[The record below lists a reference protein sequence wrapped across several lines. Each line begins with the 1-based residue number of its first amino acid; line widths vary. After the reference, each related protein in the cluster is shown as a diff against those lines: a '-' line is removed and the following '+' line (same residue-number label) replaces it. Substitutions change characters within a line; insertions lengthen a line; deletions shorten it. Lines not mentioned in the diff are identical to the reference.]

1 MFGDSS
7 RLFIRLIGFLC
18 LLLAQP
24 LHATI
29 LSSALLNE
37 AQQLAEFEPSQAKQA
52 AKNYLLQRELTERQ
66 ENGSPSAMSREETDR
81 SIRTPNSTI
90 EAHKIIAQAD
100 FAMGD
105 IRGAI
110 ENLNE
115 AERLATEY
123 QLPYMH
129 LDVQLMRN
137 QMLWLSSKDYA
148 TGEKNLDQIEQQIES
163 YNTTLLRTDSIRY
176 RLIMQRALLA
186 SHSGDMFNAERYY
199 TEAKTILSNIR
210 SELTLIDYHTAVGEF
225 YLNCKKYNLALSE
238 LLYAYWQSI
247 ESDNGGKLAKVNR
260 LLARL
265 FKERRVYDKAIEYLS
280 QAADF
285 YDTYPNSPIL
295 AHVLEKMGDVYFYQG
310 KYNLALV
317 HYFNVMDHPST
328 DKDIGRSINL
338 RLSLAATYLQLYNYP
353 LADQYLNRATELLE
367 YTDFPDLKAKA
378 ALLHS
383 GLAYHQN
390 DGKLVIE
397 NANKAL
403 DILEK
408 LPNADGFIKQQS
420 YRLLGLGYEQVGEYR
435 TSLQAFKKYIN
446 LVRLEQ
452 KQLNQ
457 ISEDAFRQQK
467 EFAEQSIHYV
477 SQTDKL
483 SLVEMEHRKFQKIS
497 FALFITVL
505 VMFLFIMRRGVIMQ
519 KQMAEIGKL
528 RNDLFTHSRSRLR
541 NLRMLNVKLSHSLK
555 KSSDTFEQWQMG
567 ELIHEPLNDR
577 LRFVMI
583 DLPFLR
589 SMYVQHGYKAG
600 LELER
605 AFGEFLAE
613 RVTKP
618 TRLYHFSDAN
628 LLYIEPNADRNTS
641 GEATFEKFQSW
652 VDEFAQRHNVNR
664 TIRMGISDYP
674 FLPRAYTA
682 INDEELL
689 DLLLLATHVAREVSL
704 KDKQSHWVFLKAI
717 DNAPAA
723 SFATD
728 DIRTACK
735 HAINQGLI
743 KVHSSYKNEDDI
755 KKILKNG

>member
-1 MFGDSS
+1 MFWDSS
-7 RLFIRLIGFLC
+7 RLFRLIGFLC

-37 AQQLAEFEPSQAKQA
+37 AQQLAEIEPSQAKQA

-81 SIRTPNSTI
+81 SIRTPSSTI

-100 FAMGD
+100 YAMGN
-105 IRGAI
+105 IRSAI
-110 ENLNE
+110 NNLDE
-115 AERLATEY
+115 AKRLAKEY
-123 QLPYMH
+123 QLPYMN

-137 QMLWLSSKDYA
+137 QMIWMYDKNYA
-148 TGEKNLDQIEQQIES
+148 AAEEKLDQIEKQIEEA
-163 YNTTLLRTDSIRY
+163 NPVLQRTDSVRY
-176 RLIMQRALLA
+176 RLVMQRALLA
-186 SHSGDMFNAERYY
+186 ANSGNSVNAERLYAK
-199 TEAKTILSNIR
+199 AKTMLEDNR
-210 SELTLIDYHTAVGEF
+210 SDLTLIDYHTAVGEF
-225 YLNCKKYNLALSE
+225 YLNNKKYNLALSE
-238 LLYAYWQSI
+238 LLYGYWQSI
-247 ESDNGGKLAKVNR
+247 ENDSGARLAKVNR

-265 FKERRVYDKAIEYLS
+265 FQERRVYDKAIEYLS

-285 YDTYPNSPIL
+285 YDSYPSSPIL
-295 AHVLEKMGDVYFYQG
+295 ADVLEQMGDIYFYQG
-310 KYNLALV
+310 KFNLALV
-317 HYFNVMDHPST
+317 HYFNVLDHDST
-328 DKDIGRSINL
+328 SKNINRIIKI
-338 RLSLAATYLQLYNYP
+338 RLSLAATYLQLYNYA
-353 LADQYLNRATELLE
+353 LAEQYLDRARDLLE
-367 YTDFPDLKAKA
+367 YADLPQLEAKA
-378 ALLHS
+378 ALLQS

-390 DGKLVIE
+390 DSKDVIV
-397 NANKAL
+397 NAKKAL
-403 DILEK
+403 DLIEK
-408 LPNADGFIKQQS
+408 APDETGFIKQQS
-420 YRLLGLGYEQVGEYR
+420 YRLLGLGYEQAGEYQL
-435 TSLQAFKKYIN
+435 SLQAYKKYTS

-477 SQTDKL
+477 GQAEKL
-483 SLVEMEHRKFQKIS
+483 IQVSMEHRKFQKIS
-497 FALFITVL
+497 FALFIIVL

-519 KQMAEIGKL
+519 RQATEIEKL
-528 RNDLFTHSRSRLR
+528 RDDLFTHSRSRLR
-541 NLRMLNVKLSHSLK
+541 NLRMLNVKLSRSLK

-613 RVTKP
+613 RIQKP

-628 LLYIEPNADRNTS
+628 LLYIEPNADRDAS
-641 GEATFEKFQSW
+641 AEETFNKFQTW
-652 VDEFAQRHNVNR
+652 VDEFAAKHDVNR
-664 TIRMGISDYP
+664 IIRMGISDYP

-689 DLLLLATHVAREVSL
+689 DLLLLATHIAREVSL
-704 KDKQSHWVFLKAI
+704 KDRHSHWVFLKAI

-723 SFATD
+723 SFATG
-728 DIRTACK
+728 DIRTACQ

-743 KVHSSYKNEDDI
+743 KIHSSYKNEDDI

>member
-1 MFGDSS
+1 MFWDSS
-7 RLFIRLIGFLC
+7 RLFRLIGFLC

-37 AQQLAEFEPSQAKQA
+37 AQQLAEIDPVQAKQA

-66 ENGSPSAMSREETDR
+66 DNGSPSSMSREETDR
-81 SIRTPNSTI
+81 SIRTPSSTI

-100 FAMGD
+100 YTMGN
-105 IRGAI
+105 IRSAI
-110 ENLNE
+110 NNLDE
-115 AERLATEY
+115 AERLANEY
-123 QLPYMH
+123 QLPYMN

-137 QMLWLSSKDYA
+137 QMIWMYDKNYA
-148 TGEKNLDQIEQQIES
+148 AAEEKLDQIEKQIEEA
-163 YNTTLLRTDSIRY
+163 NPVLQRTDSVRY
-176 RLIMQRALLA
+176 RLVMQRALLA
-186 SHSGDMFNAERYY
+186 ANSGDSVNADRLY
-199 TEAKTILSNIR
+199 TKAKTMLEDNR
-210 SELTLIDYHTAVGEF
+210 SDLTLIDYHTAVGEF
-225 YLNCKKYNLALSE
+225 YLNDKKYNLALSE
-238 LLYAYWQSI
+238 LLYGYWQSI
-247 ESDNGGKLAKVNR
+247 ESDSGARLAKVNR

-265 FKERRVYDKAIEYLS
+265 FQERRVYDKAIEYLS
-280 QAADF
+280 QAADY
-285 YDTYPNSPIL
+285 YDSYPSSPIL
-295 AHVLEKMGDVYFYQG
+295 ADVLEQMGDIYFYQG
-310 KYNLALV
+310 KFNLALV
-317 HYFNVMDHPST
+317 HYFNVLDHDST
-328 DKDIGRSINL
+328 SKNINRIIKI
-338 RLSLAATYLQLYNYP
+338 RLSLAATYLQLYNYA
-353 LADQYLNRATELLE
+353 LAEQYLDRSTDLLE
-367 YTDFPDLKAKA
+367 YADLPQLEAKA
-378 ALLHS
+378 ALLQS

-390 DGKLVIE
+390 DSKDVIE
-397 NANKAL
+397 NAKRAL
-403 DILEK
+403 DLIEK
-408 LPNADGFIKQQS
+408 APDDTGFIKQQS
-420 YRLLGLGYEQVGEYR
+420 YRLLGLGYEQAGEYQL
-435 TSLQAFKKYIN
+435 SLQAYKKYAS

-467 EFAEQSIHYV
+467 EFAEQSIHHV
-477 SQTDKL
+477 GQAEKL
-483 SLVEMEHRKFQKIS
+483 AQVEMEHRKFQKIS
-497 FALFITVL
+497 FVLFITVL
-505 VMFLFIMRRGVIMQ
+505 VMFLFIMRRGVINQ
-519 KQMAEIGKL
+519 RQTAEIEKL

-541 NLRMLNVKLSHSLK
+541 NLRMLNVKLSRSLK

-613 RVTKP
+613 RIQKP

-628 LLYIEPNADRNTS
+628 LLYIEPNADRDAS
-641 GEATFEKFQSW
+641 AEATFEKFQSW
-652 VDEFAQRHNVNR
+652 VDEFAAKHNVNR
-664 TIRMGISDYP
+664 IIRMGISDYP

-689 DLLLLATHVAREVSL
+689 DLLLLATHIAREVSL
-704 KDKQSHWVFLKAI
+704 KDKHSHWVFLKAI

-723 SFATD
+723 SFATG
-728 DIRTACK
+728 DIRTACQ

-743 KVHSSYKNEDDI
+743 KIHSSYKNEDDI

>member
-1 MFGDSS
+1 MFWDSS
-7 RLFIRLIGFLC
+7 RLLRLIGFLC

-37 AQQLAEFEPSQAKQA
+37 AQQLAEIEPSQAKQA
-52 AKNYLLQRELTERQ
+52 AKNYLLQRELIERQ

-81 SIRTPNSTI
+81 SIRTPSSTI

-100 FAMGD
+100 YAMGN
-105 IRGAI
+105 IRSAI
-110 ENLNE
+110 NNLDE
-115 AERLATEY
+115 AERLAKEY
-123 QLPYMH
+123 QLPYMN

-137 QMLWLSSKDYA
+137 QMIWMYDKNYA
-148 TGEKNLDQIEQQIES
+148 AAEQKLDQIEKQIEEA
-163 YNTTLLRTDSIRY
+163 NPVLQRTDSVRY
-176 RLIMQRALLA
+176 RLVMQRALLA
-186 SHSGDMFNAERYY
+186 ANSGDSVNAERLYAK
-199 TEAKTILSNIR
+199 AKTMLEDNR
-210 SELTLIDYHTAVGEF
+210 SDLTLIDYHTAVGEF
-225 YLNCKKYNLALSE
+225 YLNNKKYNLALSE
-238 LLYAYWQSI
+238 LLYGYWQSI
-247 ESDNGGKLAKVNR
+247 ESDSGARLAKVNR

-265 FKERRVYDKAIEYLS
+265 FQERRVYDKAIEYLS

-285 YDTYPNSPIL
+285 YDSYPSSPIL
-295 AHVLEKMGDVYFYQG
+295 ADVLEQMGDIYFYQG
-310 KYNLALV
+310 KFNLALV
-317 HYFNVMDHPST
+317 HYFNVLDHDST
-328 DKDIGRSINL
+328 SKNINRIIKI
-338 RLSLAATYLQLYNYP
+338 RLSLAATYLQLYNYA
-353 LADQYLNRATELLE
+353 LAEQYLDRSKDLLE
-367 YTDFPDLKAKA
+367 YADLPQLEAKA
-378 ALLHS
+378 ALLKS

-390 DGKLVIE
+390 DSKDVIV
-397 NANKAL
+397 NAKRAL
-403 DILEK
+403 DLIEK
-408 LPNADGFIKQQS
+408 APEDTGFIKQQS
-420 YRLLGLGYEQVGEYR
+420 YRLLGLGYEQAGEYQL
-435 TSLQAFKKYIN
+435 SLQAYKKYIS

-477 SQTDKL
+477 GQADKL
-483 SLVEMEHRKFQKIS
+483 AQVEMEHRKFQKIS

-505 VMFLFIMRRGVIMQ
+505 VMFLFIMRRGVINQ
-519 KQMAEIGKL
+519 RQTADIEKL

-541 NLRMLNVKLSHSLK
+541 NLRMLNVKLSRSLK

-613 RVTKP
+613 RIQKP

-628 LLYIEPNADRNTS
+628 LLYIEPNADRDAS
-641 GEATFEKFQSW
+641 AEATFDKFQGW
-652 VDEFAQRHNVNR
+652 VDEFAAQHNVNR
-664 TIRMGISDYP
+664 IIRMGISDYP

-689 DLLLLATHVAREVSL
+689 DLLLLATHIAREVSL
-704 KDKQSHWVFLKAI
+704 KDKHSHWVFLKAI

-723 SFATD
+723 SFATG
-728 DIRTACK
+728 DIRTACQ

-743 KVHSSYKNEDDI
+743 KIHSSYKNEDDI

>member
-1 MFGDSS
+1 MFWDSS
-7 RLFIRLIGFLC
+7 RLLRLIGFLC

-37 AQQLAEFEPSQAKQA
+37 AQQLAEIEPSQAKQA
-52 AKNYLLQRELTERQ
+52 AKNYLLQRELIERQ

-81 SIRTPNSTI
+81 SIRTPSSTI

-100 FAMGD
+100 YAMGN
-105 IRGAI
+105 IRSAI
-110 ENLNE
+110 NNLDE
-115 AERLATEY
+115 AERLAKEY
-123 QLPYMH
+123 QLPYMN

-137 QMLWLSSKDYA
+137 QMIWMYDKNYA
-148 TGEKNLDQIEQQIES
+148 AAEQKLDQIEKQIEEA
-163 YNTTLLRTDSIRY
+163 NPVLQRTDSVRY
-176 RLIMQRALLA
+176 RLVMQRALLA
-186 SHSGDMFNAERYY
+186 ANSGDSVNAERLY
-199 TEAKTILSNIR
+199 AKAKAMLEDNR
-210 SELTLIDYHTAVGEF
+210 SDLTLIDYHTAVGEF
-225 YLNCKKYNLALSE
+225 YLNNKKYNLALSE
-238 LLYAYWQSI
+238 LLYGYWQSI
-247 ESDNGGKLAKVNR
+247 ESDSGARLAKVNR

-265 FKERRVYDKAIEYLS
+265 FQERRVYDKAIEYLS

-285 YDTYPNSPIL
+285 YDSYPSSPIL
-295 AHVLEKMGDVYFYQG
+295 ADVLEQMGDIYFYQG
-310 KYNLALV
+310 KFNLALV
-317 HYFNVMDHPST
+317 HYFNVLDHDST
-328 DKDIGRSINL
+328 SKNINRIIKI
-338 RLSLAATYLQLYNYP
+338 RLSLAATYLQLYNYA
-353 LADQYLNRATELLE
+353 LAEQYLDRSKDLLE
-367 YTDFPDLKAKA
+367 YADLPQLEAKA
-378 ALLHS
+378 ALLKS

-390 DGKLVIE
+390 DSKDVIV
-397 NANKAL
+397 NAKRAL
-403 DILEK
+403 DLIEK
-408 LPNADGFIKQQS
+408 APEDTGFIKQQS
-420 YRLLGLGYEQVGEYR
+420 YRLLGLGYEQAGEYQL
-435 TSLQAFKKYIN
+435 SLQAYKKYIS

-477 SQTDKL
+477 GQADKL
-483 SLVEMEHRKFQKIS
+483 AQVEMEHRKFQKIS

-505 VMFLFIMRRGVIMQ
+505 VMFLFIMRRGVINQ
-519 KQMAEIGKL
+519 RQTAEIEKL

-541 NLRMLNVKLSHSLK
+541 NLRMLNVKLSRSLK

-613 RVTKP
+613 RIQKP

-628 LLYIEPNADRNTS
+628 LLYIEPNADRDAS
-641 GEATFEKFQSW
+641 AEATFDKFQGW
-652 VDEFAQRHNVNR
+652 VDEFAAQHNVNR
-664 TIRMGISDYP
+664 IIRMGISDYP

-689 DLLLLATHVAREVSL
+689 DLLLLATHIAREVSL
-704 KDKQSHWVFLKAI
+704 KDKHSHWVFLKAI

-723 SFATD
+723 SFATG
-728 DIRTACK
+728 DIRTACQ

-743 KVHSSYKNEDDI
+743 KIHSSYKNEDDI

>member
-1 MFGDSS
+1 MFWDSS
-7 RLFIRLIGFLC
+7 RLFRLIGFLC

-37 AQQLAEFEPSQAKQA
+37 AQQLAEIDPVQAKQA
-52 AKNYLLQRELTERQ
+52 AKNHLLQRELTERQ
-66 ENGSPSAMSREETDR
+66 DNGSPSSMSREETDR
-81 SIRTPNSTI
+81 SIRTPSSTI

-100 FAMGD
+100 YTMGN
-105 IRGAI
+105 IRSAI
-110 ENLNE
+110 NNLDE
-115 AERLATEY
+115 AERLANEY
-123 QLPYMH
+123 QLPYMN

-137 QMLWLSSKDYA
+137 QMIWMYDKNYA
-148 TGEKNLDQIEQQIES
+148 AAEEKLDQIEKQIEEA
-163 YNTTLLRTDSIRY
+163 NPVLQRTDSVRY
-176 RLIMQRALLA
+176 RLVMQRALLA
-186 SHSGDMFNAERYY
+186 ANSGDSVNADRLY
-199 TEAKTILSNIR
+199 TKAKTMLEDNR
-210 SELTLIDYHTAVGEF
+210 SDLTLIDYHTAVGEF
-225 YLNCKKYNLALSE
+225 YLNDKKYNLALSE
-238 LLYAYWQSI
+238 LLYGYWQSI
-247 ESDNGGKLAKVNR
+247 ESDSGARLAKVNR

-265 FKERRVYDKAIEYLS
+265 FQERRVYDKAIEYLS
-280 QAADF
+280 QAADY
-285 YDTYPNSPIL
+285 YDSYPSSPIL
-295 AHVLEKMGDVYFYQG
+295 ADVLEQMGDIYFYQG
-310 KYNLALV
+310 KFNLALV
-317 HYFNVMDHPST
+317 HYFNVLDHDST
-328 DKDIGRSINL
+328 SKNINRIIKI
-338 RLSLAATYLQLYNYP
+338 RLSLAATYLQLYNYA
-353 LADQYLNRATELLE
+353 LAEQYLDRSTDLLE
-367 YTDFPDLKAKA
+367 YADLPQLEAKA
-378 ALLHS
+378 ALLQS

-390 DGKLVIE
+390 DSKDVIE
-397 NANKAL
+397 NAKRAL
-403 DILEK
+403 DLIEK
-408 LPNADGFIKQQS
+408 APDDTGFIKQQS
-420 YRLLGLGYEQVGEYR
+420 YRLLGLGYEQAGEYQL
-435 TSLQAFKKYIN
+435 SLQAYKKYAS

-467 EFAEQSIHYV
+467 EFAEQSIHHV
-477 SQTDKL
+477 GQAEKL
-483 SLVEMEHRKFQKIS
+483 AQVEMEHRKFQKIS

-505 VMFLFIMRRGVIMQ
+505 VMFLFIMRRGVINQ
-519 KQMAEIGKL
+519 RQTAEIEKL

-541 NLRMLNVKLSHSLK
+541 NLRMLNVKLSRSLK

-613 RVTKP
+613 RIQKP

-628 LLYIEPNADRNTS
+628 LLYIEPNADRDAS
-641 GEATFEKFQSW
+641 AEATFEKFQSW
-652 VDEFAQRHNVNR
+652 VDEFAAKHNVNR
-664 TIRMGISDYP
+664 IIRMGISDYP

-689 DLLLLATHVAREVSL
+689 DLLLLATHIAREVSL
-704 KDKQSHWVFLKAI
+704 KDKHSHWVFLKAI

-723 SFATD
+723 SFATG
-728 DIRTACK
+728 DIRTACQ

-743 KVHSSYKNEDDI
+743 KIHSSYKNEDDI

>member
-1 MFGDSS
+1 MFWDSS
-7 RLFIRLIGFLC
+7 RLFRLIGFLC

-37 AQQLAEFEPSQAKQA
+37 AQQLAEIDPVQAKQA

-66 ENGSPSAMSREETDR
+66 DNGSPSSMSREETDR
-81 SIRTPNSTI
+81 SIRTPSSTI

-100 FAMGD
+100 YTMGN
-105 IRGAI
+105 IRSAI
-110 ENLNE
+110 NNLDE
-115 AERLATEY
+115 AERLANEY
-123 QLPYMH
+123 QLPYMN

-137 QMLWLSSKDYA
+137 QMIWMYDKNYA
-148 TGEKNLDQIEQQIES
+148 AAEEKLDQIEKQIEEA
-163 YNTTLLRTDSIRY
+163 NPVLQRTDSVRY
-176 RLIMQRALLA
+176 RLVMQRALLA
-186 SHSGDMFNAERYY
+186 ANSGDSVNADRLY
-199 TEAKTILSNIR
+199 TKAKTMLEDNR
-210 SELTLIDYHTAVGEF
+210 SDLTLIDYHTAVGEF
-225 YLNCKKYNLALSE
+225 YLNDKKYNLALSE
-238 LLYAYWQSI
+238 LLYGYWQSI
-247 ESDNGGKLAKVNR
+247 ESDSGARLAKVNR

-265 FKERRVYDKAIEYLS
+265 FQERRVYDKAIEYLS
-280 QAADF
+280 QAADY
-285 YDTYPNSPIL
+285 YDSYPSSPIL
-295 AHVLEKMGDVYFYQG
+295 ADVLEQMGDIYFYQG
-310 KYNLALV
+310 KFNLALV
-317 HYFNVMDHPST
+317 HYFNVLDHDST
-328 DKDIGRSINL
+328 SKNINRIIKI
-338 RLSLAATYLQLYNYP
+338 RLSLAATYLQLYNYA
-353 LADQYLNRATELLE
+353 LAEQYLDRSTDLLE
-367 YTDFPDLKAKA
+367 YADLPQLEAKA
-378 ALLHS
+378 ALLQS

-390 DGKLVIE
+390 DSKDVIE
-397 NANKAL
+397 NAKRAL
-403 DILEK
+403 DLIEK
-408 LPNADGFIKQQS
+408 APDDTGFIKQQS
-420 YRLLGLGYEQVGEYR
+420 YRLLGLGYEQAGEYQL
-435 TSLQAFKKYIN
+435 SLQAYKKYAS

-467 EFAEQSIHYV
+467 EFAEQSIHHV
-477 SQTDKL
+477 GQAEKL
-483 SLVEMEHRKFQKIS
+483 AQVEMEHRKFQKIS

-505 VMFLFIMRRGVIMQ
+505 VMFLFIMRRGVINQ
-519 KQMAEIGKL
+519 RQTAEIEKL
-528 RNDLFTHSRSRLR
+528 RDDLFTHSRSRLR
-541 NLRMLNVKLSHSLK
+541 NLRMLNVKLSRSLK

-613 RVTKP
+613 RIQKP

-628 LLYIEPNADRNTS
+628 LLYIEPNADRDAS
-641 GEATFEKFQSW
+641 AEATFEKFQSW
-652 VDEFAQRHNVNR
+652 VDEFAAKHNVNR
-664 TIRMGISDYP
+664 IIRMGISDYP

-689 DLLLLATHVAREVSL
+689 DLLLLATHIAREVSL
-704 KDKQSHWVFLKAI
+704 KDKHSHWVFLKAI

-728 DIRTACK
+728 DIRTACQ

-743 KVHSSYKNEDDI
+743 KIHSSYKNEDDI

>member
-1 MFGDSS
+1 MFWDSS
-7 RLFIRLIGFLC
+7 RLIKLIGFFC

-37 AQQLAEFEPSQAKQA
+37 AQQLAEIEPSQAKQA

-81 SIRTPNSTI
+81 SIRTPSSTI

-100 FAMGD
+100 YAMGN
-105 IRGAI
+105 IRSAI
-110 ENLNE
+110 NNLDE
-115 AERLATEY
+115 AKRLAKEY
-123 QLPYMH
+123 QLPYMS

-137 QMLWLSSKDYA
+137 QMIWMYDKNYA
-148 TGEKNLDQIEQQIES
+148 AAEEKLDQIEKQIEEA
-163 YNTTLLRTDSIRY
+163 NPVLQRTDSVRY
-176 RLIMQRALLA
+176 RLVMQRALLA
-186 SHSGDMFNAERYY
+186 ANSGNSVNAERLYAK
-199 TEAKTILSNIR
+199 AKTMLEDNR
-210 SELTLIDYHTAVGEF
+210 SDLTLIDYHTAVGEF
-225 YLNCKKYNLALSE
+225 YLNNKKYNLALSE
-238 LLYAYWQSI
+238 LLYGYWQSI
-247 ESDNGGKLAKVNR
+247 ENDSGARLAKVNR

-265 FKERRVYDKAIEYLS
+265 FQERRVYDKAIEYLS

-285 YDTYPNSPIL
+285 YDSYPSSPIL
-295 AHVLEKMGDVYFYQG
+295 ADVLEQMGDIYFYQG
-310 KYNLALV
+310 KFNLALV
-317 HYFNVMDHPST
+317 HYFNVLDHDST
-328 DKDIGRSINL
+328 SKNINRIIKI
-338 RLSLAATYLQLYNYP
+338 RLSLAATYLQLYNYA
-353 LADQYLNRATELLE
+353 LAEQYLDRARDLLE
-367 YTDFPDLKAKA
+367 YADLPQLEAKA
-378 ALLHS
+378 ALLQS

-390 DGKLVIE
+390 DSKDVIV
-397 NANKAL
+397 NAKKAL
-403 DILEK
+403 DLIEK
-408 LPNADGFIKQQS
+408 APDETGFIKQQS
-420 YRLLGLGYEQVGEYR
+420 YRLLGLGYEQAGEYQL
-435 TSLQAFKKYIN
+435 SLQAYKKYTS

-477 SQTDKL
+477 GQAEKL
-483 SLVEMEHRKFQKIS
+483 IQVSMEHRKFQKIS
-497 FALFITVL
+497 FALFIIVL

-519 KQMAEIGKL
+519 RQTTEIKKL
-528 RNDLFTHSRSRLR
+528 RDDLFTHSRSRLR
-541 NLRMLNVKLSHSLK
+541 NLRMLNAKLSRSLK

-613 RVTKP
+613 RIQKP

-628 LLYIEPNADRNTS
+628 LLYIEPNADRDAS
-641 GEATFEKFQSW
+641 AEETFNKFQTW
-652 VDEFAQRHNVNR
+652 VDEFATKHDVNR
-664 TIRMGISDYP
+664 IIRMGISDYP

-689 DLLLLATHVAREVSL
+689 DLLLLATHIAREVSL
-704 KDKQSHWVFLKAI
+704 KDRHSHWVFLKAI

-723 SFATD
+723 SFATG
-728 DIRTACK
+728 DIRTACQ

-743 KVHSSYKNEDDI
+743 KIHSSYKNEDDI

>member
-1 MFGDSS
+1 MFWDSS
-7 RLFIRLIGFLC
+7 RLLRLIGFLC

-37 AQQLAEFEPSQAKQA
+37 AQQLAEIEPSQAKHA
-52 AKNYLLQRELTERQ
+52 AKNYLLQRELIERQ

-81 SIRTPNSTI
+81 SIRTPSSTI

-100 FAMGD
+100 YAMGN
-105 IRGAI
+105 IRSAI
-110 ENLNE
+110 NNLDE
-115 AERLATEY
+115 AERLAKEY
-123 QLPYMH
+123 QLPYMN

-137 QMLWLSSKDYA
+137 QMIWMYDKNYA
-148 TGEKNLDQIEQQIES
+148 AAEQKLDQIEKQIEEA
-163 YNTTLLRTDSIRY
+163 NPVLQRTDSVRY
-176 RLIMQRALLA
+176 RLVMQRALLA
-186 SHSGDMFNAERYY
+186 ANSGDSVNAERLYAK
-199 TEAKTILSNIR
+199 AKTMLEDNR
-210 SELTLIDYHTAVGEF
+210 SDLTLIDYHTAVGEF
-225 YLNCKKYNLALSE
+225 YLNNKKYNLALSE
-238 LLYAYWQSI
+238 LLYGYWQSI
-247 ESDNGGKLAKVNR
+247 ESDSGARLAKVNR

-265 FKERRVYDKAIEYLS
+265 FQERRVYDKAIEYLS

-285 YDTYPNSPIL
+285 YDSYPSSPIL
-295 AHVLEKMGDVYFYQG
+295 ADVLEQMGDIYFYQG
-310 KYNLALV
+310 KFNLALV
-317 HYFNVMDHPST
+317 HYFNVLDHDST
-328 DKDIGRSINL
+328 SKNINRIIKI
-338 RLSLAATYLQLYNYP
+338 RLSLAATYLQLYNYA
-353 LADQYLNRATELLE
+353 LAEQYLDRSKDLLE
-367 YTDFPDLKAKA
+367 YADLPQLEAKA
-378 ALLHS
+378 ALLKS

-390 DGKLVIE
+390 DSKDVIV
-397 NANKAL
+397 NAKRAL
-403 DILEK
+403 DLIEK
-408 LPNADGFIKQQS
+408 APEDTGFIKQQS
-420 YRLLGLGYEQVGEYR
+420 YRLLGLGYEQAGEYQL
-435 TSLQAFKKYIN
+435 SLQAYKKYIS

-477 SQTDKL
+477 GQADKL
-483 SLVEMEHRKFQKIS
+483 AQVEMEHRKFQKIS

-505 VMFLFIMRRGVIMQ
+505 VMFLFIMRRGVINQ
-519 KQMAEIGKL
+519 RQTAEIEKL

-541 NLRMLNVKLSHSLK
+541 NLRMLNVKLSRSLK

-613 RVTKP
+613 RIQKP

-628 LLYIEPNADRNTS
+628 LLYIEPNADRDAS
-641 GEATFEKFQSW
+641 AEATFDKFQGW
-652 VDEFAQRHNVNR
+652 VDEFAAQHNVNR
-664 TIRMGISDYP
+664 IIRMGISDYP

-689 DLLLLATHVAREVSL
+689 DLLLLATHIAREVSL
-704 KDKQSHWVFLKAI
+704 KDKHSHWVFLKAI

-723 SFATD
+723 SFATG
-728 DIRTACK
+728 DIRTACQ

-743 KVHSSYKNEDDI
+743 KIHSSYKNEDDI

>member
-1 MFGDSS
+1 MFWDSS
-7 RLFIRLIGFLC
+7 RLFRLIGFLC

-37 AQQLAEFEPSQAKQA
+37 AQQLAEIEPSQAKQA

-81 SIRTPNSTI
+81 SIRTPSSTI

-100 FAMGD
+100 YAMGN
-105 IRGAI
+105 IRSAI
-110 ENLNE
+110 NNLDE
-115 AERLATEY
+115 AKRLAKEY
-123 QLPYMH
+123 QLPYMN

-137 QMLWLSSKDYA
+137 QMIWMYDKNYA
-148 TGEKNLDQIEQQIES
+148 AAEEKLDQIEKQIEEADPV
-163 YNTTLLRTDSIRY
+163 LQRTDSVRY
-176 RLIMQRALLA
+176 RLVMQRALLA
-186 SHSGDMFNAERYY
+186 ANSGNSVNAERLYAK
-199 TEAKTILSNIR
+199 AKTMLEDNR
-210 SELTLIDYHTAVGEF
+210 SDLTLIDYHTAVGEF
-225 YLNCKKYNLALSE
+225 YLNNKKYNLALSE
-238 LLYAYWQSI
+238 LLYGYWQSI
-247 ESDNGGKLAKVNR
+247 ENDSGARLAKVNR

-265 FKERRVYDKAIEYLS
+265 FQERRVYDKAIEYLS

-285 YDTYPNSPIL
+285 YDSYPSSPIL
-295 AHVLEKMGDVYFYQG
+295 ADVLEQMGDIYFYQG
-310 KYNLALV
+310 KFNLALV
-317 HYFNVMDHPST
+317 HYFNVLDHDST
-328 DKDIGRSINL
+328 SKNINRIIKI
-338 RLSLAATYLQLYNYP
+338 RLSLAATYLQLYNYA
-353 LADQYLNRATELLE
+353 LAEQYLARARDLLE
-367 YTDFPDLKAKA
+367 YADLPQLEAKA
-378 ALLHS
+378 ALLQS

-390 DGKLVIE
+390 DSKDVIV
-397 NANKAL
+397 NAKKAL
-403 DILEK
+403 DLIEK
-408 LPNADGFIKQQS
+408 APDETGFIKQQS
-420 YRLLGLGYEQVGEYR
+420 YRLLGLGYEQAGEYQL
-435 TSLQAFKKYIN
+435 SLQAYKKYTS

-477 SQTDKL
+477 GQAEKL
-483 SLVEMEHRKFQKIS
+483 IQVSMEHRKFQKIS
-497 FALFITVL
+497 FALFIIVL

-519 KQMAEIGKL
+519 RQTTEIKKL
-528 RNDLFTHSRSRLR
+528 RDDLFTHSRSRLR
-541 NLRMLNVKLSHSLK
+541 NLRMLNAKLSRSLK

-613 RVTKP
+613 RIQKP

-628 LLYIEPNADRNTS
+628 LLYIEPNADRDAS
-641 GEATFEKFQSW
+641 AEETFNKFQTW
-652 VDEFAQRHNVNR
+652 VDEFATKHDVNR
-664 TIRMGISDYP
+664 IIRMGISDYP

-689 DLLLLATHVAREVSL
+689 DLLLLATHIARKVSL
-704 KDKQSHWVFLKAI
+704 KDRHSHWVFLKAI

-723 SFATD
+723 SFATG
-728 DIRTACK
+728 DIRTACQ

-743 KVHSSYKNEDDI
+743 KIHSSYKNEDDI

>member
-1 MFGDSS
+1 MFWDSS
-7 RLFIRLIGFLC
+7 RLFRLIGFLC
-18 LLLAQP
+18 LWLAQP

-37 AQQLAEFEPSQAKQA
+37 AQQLAEIEPSQAKQA

-81 SIRTPNSTI
+81 SIRTPSSTI

-100 FAMGD
+100 YAMGN
-105 IRGAI
+105 IRSAI
-110 ENLNE
+110 NNLDE
-115 AERLATEY
+115 AERLAKEY
-123 QLPYMH
+123 QLPYMN

-137 QMLWLSSKDYA
+137 QMIWMYDKNYA
-148 TGEKNLDQIEQQIES
+148 AAEEKLDQIEKQIEEA
-163 YNTTLLRTDSIRY
+163 NPVLQRTDSVRY
-176 RLIMQRALLA
+176 RLVMQRALLA
-186 SHSGDMFNAERYY
+186 ANSGNSVNAERLYAK
-199 TEAKTILSNIR
+199 AKTMLEDNR
-210 SELTLIDYHTAVGEF
+210 SDLTLIDYHTAVGEF
-225 YLNCKKYNLALSE
+225 YLNNKKYNLALSE
-238 LLYAYWQSI
+238 LLYGYWQSI
-247 ESDNGGKLAKVNR
+247 ENDSGARLVKVNR

-265 FKERRVYDKAIEYLS
+265 FQERRVYDKAIEYLS

-285 YDTYPNSPIL
+285 YDSYPSSPIL
-295 AHVLEKMGDVYFYQG
+295 ADVLEQMGDIYFYQG
-310 KYNLALV
+310 KFNLALV
-317 HYFNVMDHPST
+317 HYFNVLDHDST
-328 DKDIGRSINL
+328 SKNINRIIKI
-338 RLSLAATYLQLYNYP
+338 RLSLAATYLQLYNYA
-353 LADQYLNRATELLE
+353 LAEQYLDRARDLLE
-367 YTDFPDLKAKA
+367 YADLPQLEAKA
-378 ALLHS
+378 ALLQS

-390 DGKLVIE
+390 DSKDVIV
-397 NANKAL
+397 NAKKAL
-403 DILEK
+403 DLIEK
-408 LPNADGFIKQQS
+408 APDETGFIKQQS
-420 YRLLGLGYEQVGEYR
+420 YRLLGLGYEQAGEYQL
-435 TSLQAFKKYIN
+435 SLQAYKKYTS

-477 SQTDKL
+477 GQAEKL
-483 SLVEMEHRKFQKIS
+483 IQVSMEHRKFQKIS
-497 FALFITVL
+497 FALFIIVL

-519 KQMAEIGKL
+519 RQATEIEKL
-528 RNDLFTHSRSRLR
+528 RDDLFTHSRSRLR
-541 NLRMLNVKLSHSLK
+541 NLRMLNVKLSRSLK

-613 RVTKP
+613 RIQKP

-628 LLYIEPNADRNTS
+628 LLYIEPNADRDAS
-641 GEATFEKFQSW
+641 AEETFNKFQTW
-652 VDEFAQRHNVNR
+652 VDEFAAKHDVNR
-664 TIRMGISDYP
+664 IIRMGISDYP

-689 DLLLLATHVAREVSL
+689 DLLLLATHIAREVSL
-704 KDKQSHWVFLKAI
+704 KDRHSHWVFLKAI

-723 SFATD
+723 SFATG
-728 DIRTACK
+728 DIRTACQ

-743 KVHSSYKNEDDI
+743 KIHSSYKNEDDI

>member
-1 MFGDSS
+1 MFWDSS
-7 RLFIRLIGFLC
+7 RLFRLIGFLC

-37 AQQLAEFEPSQAKQA
+37 AQQLAEIEPSQAKQA

-81 SIRTPNSTI
+81 SIRTPSSTI

-100 FAMGD
+100 YTMGN
-105 IRGAI
+105 IRSAI
-110 ENLNE
+110 NNLDE
-115 AERLATEY
+115 AERLAKEY
-123 QLPYMH
+123 QLPYMN

-137 QMLWLSSKDYA
+137 QMIWMYDKNYA
-148 TGEKNLDQIEQQIES
+148 AAEEKLDQIEKQIEDA
-163 YNTTLLRTDSIRY
+163 NPVLQRTDSVHY
-176 RLIMQRALLA
+176 RLVMQRALLA
-186 SHSGDMFNAERYY
+186 ANSGDSVNADRLYAQ
-199 TEAKTILSNIR
+199 AKTMLKDNR
-210 SELTLIDYHTAVGEF
+210 SDLILIDYHTAVGEF
-225 YLNCKKYNLALSE
+225 YLNDKKYNLALSE
-238 LLYAYWQSI
+238 LLYGYWQSI
-247 ESDNGGKLAKVNR
+247 ESDSGARLAKVNR

-265 FKERRVYDKAIEYLS
+265 FQERRVYDKAIEYLS

-285 YDTYPNSPIL
+285 YDSYPSSPIL
-295 AHVLEKMGDVYFYQG
+295 ADVLEQMGDIYFYQG
-310 KYNLALV
+310 KFNLALV
-317 HYFNVMDHPST
+317 HYFNVLDHDST
-328 DKDIGRSINL
+328 SKNINRIIKI
-338 RLSLAATYLQLYNYP
+338 RLSLAATYLQLYNYA
-353 LADQYLNRATELLE
+353 LAEQYLDRSMDLLA
-367 YTDFPDLKAKA
+367 YADLPQLEAKA
-378 ALLHS
+378 ALLQS

-390 DGKLVIE
+390 ESKNVIN
-397 NANKAL
+397 NAKKAL
-403 DILEK
+403 DLIEK
-408 LPNADGFIKQQS
+408 APDDTGFIKQQS
-420 YRLLGLGYEQVGEYR
+420 YRLLGLGYEQAGEYQL
-435 TSLQAFKKYIN
+435 SLQAYKKYTS

-477 SQTDKL
+477 GQADKL
-483 SLVEMEHRKFQKIS
+483 AQVEMEHRKFQKIS

-519 KQMAEIGKL
+519 RQTSQIDKL

-541 NLRMLNVKLSHSLK
+541 NLRMLNVKLSRSLK

-613 RVTKP
+613 RIQKP

-628 LLYIEPNADRNTS
+628 LLYIEPNADRDAS
-641 GEATFEKFQSW
+641 AEATFNKFQSW
-652 VDEFAQRHNVNR
+652 VDEFAAKHHVNR

-689 DLLLLATHVAREVSL
+689 DLLLLATHIAREVSL
-704 KDKQSHWVFLKAI
+704 KDKHSHWVFLKAI

-723 SFATD
+723 SFATGN
-728 DIRTACK
+728 IRAACQ

-743 KVHSSYKNEDDI
+743 KIHSSYKNEDDI

>member
-1 MFGDSS
+1 MFWDSS
-7 RLFIRLIGFLC
+7 RLFRLIGFLC

-37 AQQLAEFEPSQAKQA
+37 AQQLAEIEPSQAKQA

-81 SIRTPNSTI
+81 SIRTPSSTI

-100 FAMGD
+100 YAMGN
-105 IRGAI
+105 IRSAI
-110 ENLNE
+110 NNLDE
-115 AERLATEY
+115 AERLAKEY
-123 QLPYMH
+123 QLPYMN

-137 QMLWLSSKDYA
+137 QMIWMYDKNYA
-148 TGEKNLDQIEQQIES
+148 AAEEKLDQIEKQIEEA
-163 YNTTLLRTDSIRY
+163 NPVLQRTDSVRY
-176 RLIMQRALLA
+176 RLVMQRALLA
-186 SHSGDMFNAERYY
+186 ANSGNSVNAERLYAK
-199 TEAKTILSNIR
+199 AKTMLEDNR
-210 SELTLIDYHTAVGEF
+210 SDLTLIDYHTAVGEF
-225 YLNCKKYNLALSE
+225 YLNNKKYNLALSE
-238 LLYAYWQSI
+238 LLYGYWQSI
-247 ESDNGGKLAKVNR
+247 ENDSGARLAKVNR

-265 FKERRVYDKAIEYLS
+265 FQERRVYDKAIEYLS

-285 YDTYPNSPIL
+285 YDSYPSSPIL
-295 AHVLEKMGDVYFYQG
+295 ADVLEQMGDIYFYQG
-310 KYNLALV
+310 KFNLALV
-317 HYFNVMDHPST
+317 HYFNVLDHDST
-328 DKDIGRSINL
+328 SKNINRIIKI
-338 RLSLAATYLQLYNYP
+338 RLSLAATYLQLYNYA
-353 LADQYLNRATELLE
+353 LAEQYLDRARDLLE
-367 YTDFPDLKAKA
+367 YADLPQLEAKA
-378 ALLHS
+378 ALLQS

-390 DGKLVIE
+390 DSKYVIV
-397 NANKAL
+397 NAKKAL
-403 DILEK
+403 DLIEK
-408 LPNADGFIKQQS
+408 APDETGFIKQQS
-420 YRLLGLGYEQVGEYR
+420 YRLLGLGYEQAGEYQL
-435 TSLQAFKKYIN
+435 SLQAYKKYTS

-477 SQTDKL
+477 GQAEKL
-483 SLVEMEHRKFQKIS
+483 IQVSMEHRKFQKIS
-497 FALFITVL
+497 FALFIIVL

-519 KQMAEIGKL
+519 RQATEIEKL
-528 RNDLFTHSRSRLR
+528 RDDLFTHSRSRLR
-541 NLRMLNVKLSHSLK
+541 NLRMLNVKLSRSLK

-613 RVTKP
+613 RIQKP

-628 LLYIEPNADRNTS
+628 LLYIEPNADRDAS
-641 GEATFEKFQSW
+641 AEETFNKFQTW
-652 VDEFAQRHNVNR
+652 VDEFAAKHDVNR
-664 TIRMGISDYP
+664 IIRMGISDYP
-674 FLPRAYTA
+674 FLPGAYTA

-689 DLLLLATHVAREVSL
+689 DLLLLATHIAREVSL
-704 KDKQSHWVFLKAI
+704 KDRHSHWVFLKAI

-723 SFATD
+723 SFATG
-728 DIRTACK
+728 DIRTACQ

-743 KVHSSYKNEDDI
+743 KIHSSYKNEDDI

>member
-1 MFGDSS
+1 MFWDSS
-7 RLFIRLIGFLC
+7 RLFRLIGFLC
-18 LLLAQP
+18 LWLAQP

-37 AQQLAEFEPSQAKQA
+37 AQQLAEIEPSQAKQA
-52 AKNYLLQRELTERQ
+52 AKNYLLQRELTDRK

-81 SIRTPNSTI
+81 SIRTPSSTI
-90 EAHKIIAQAD
+90 EAHKIIAQAEY
-100 FAMGD
+100 AMGN
-105 IRGAI
+105 IKGAI
-110 ENLNE
+110 DNLNE

-123 QLPYMH
+123 QLPYLN

-137 QMLWLSSKDYA
+137 QMLWMNDKNYA
-148 TGEKNLDQIEQQIES
+148 VAEDKLDQVEQQIEQA
-163 YNTTLLRTDSIRY
+163 NPVLQRTDSVRY
-176 RLIMQRALLA
+176 RLVMQRALLA
-186 SHSGDMFNAERYY
+186 SHSGNFVEADRWYA
-199 TEAKTILSNIR
+199 EAKSMLADNR
-210 SELTLIDYHTAVGEF
+210 SDITLIDYHTAVGEF
-225 YLNCKKYNLALSE
+225 YLNYKKYNLALSE
-238 LLYAYWQSI
+238 LLFGYWQSI
-247 ESDNGGKLAKVNR
+247 ESDNGARLAKVNR

-265 FKERRVYDKAIEYLS
+265 FRERRVYDKAIEYLS

-285 YDTYPNSPIL
+285 YDSYPNSPIL
-295 AHVLEKMGDVYFYQG
+295 ADVLEQMGDVYFYQG
-310 KYNLALV
+310 KFNLALV
-317 HYFNVMDHPST
+317 HYFNVLDHDST
-328 DKDIGRSINL
+328 AKNIERIIKI
-338 RLSLAATYLQLYNYP
+338 RLSLAATYLQLYNYA
-353 LADQYLNRATELLE
+353 LAEQYLDRSLDLLE
-367 YTDFPDLKAKA
+367 YVKIPYLEAKA
-378 ALLHS
+378 SLLKS

-390 DGKLVIE
+390 DSKSVIN
-397 NANKAL
+397 NAQKAL
-403 DILEK
+403 DLIEK
-408 LPNADGFIKQQS
+408 APDDTGFIKQQS
-420 YRLLGLGYEQVGEYR
+420 YRLLGLGYEQAGEYQL
-435 TSLQAFKKYIN
+435 SLQAYKKYTG

-477 SQTDKL
+477 GQADRL
-483 SLVEMEHRKFQKIS
+483 AQVEMEHRKFQKIS

-519 KQMAEIGKL
+519 RQSNEIEKL

-541 NLRMLNVKLSHSLK
+541 NLRMLNVKLSRSLQ
-555 KSSDTFEQWQMG
+555 KSSETFEQWQMG

-613 RVTKP
+613 RINKP

-628 LLYIEPNADRNTS
+628 LLYIEPNADRDAS
-641 GEATFEKFQSW
+641 AEATFEKFQSW
-652 VDEFAQRHNVNR
+652 VDEFAEQHNVNR
-664 TIRMGISDYP
+664 IIRMGISDYP

-689 DLLLLATHVAREVSL
+689 DLLLLATHIAREVSL
-704 KDKQSHWVFLKAI
+704 KDKASHWVFLKAI

-723 SFATD
+723 SFATG
-728 DIRTACK
+728 DIRTACQ

-743 KVHSSYKNEDDI
+743 KIHSSYQNEDNL
-755 KKILKNG
+755 KKILKSG

>member
-1 MFGDSS
+1 MFWDSS
-7 RLFIRLIGFLC
+7 RLFRLIGFLC

-37 AQQLAEFEPSQAKQA
+37 AQQLAEIDPVQAKQA

-66 ENGSPSAMSREETDR
+66 DNGSPSSMSREETDR
-81 SIRTPNSTI
+81 SIRTPSSTI

-100 FAMGD
+100 YTMGN
-105 IRGAI
+105 IRSAI
-110 ENLNE
+110 NNLDE
-115 AERLATEY
+115 AERLANEY
-123 QLPYMH
+123 QLPYMN

-137 QMLWLSSKDYA
+137 QMIWMYDKNYA
-148 TGEKNLDQIEQQIES
+148 AAEEKLDQIEKQIEEA
-163 YNTTLLRTDSIRY
+163 NPVLQRTDSVRY
-176 RLIMQRALLA
+176 RLVMQRALLA
-186 SHSGDMFNAERYY
+186 ANSGDSVNADRLY
-199 TEAKTILSNIR
+199 TKAKTMLEDNR
-210 SELTLIDYHTAVGEF
+210 SDLTLIDYHTAVGEF
-225 YLNCKKYNLALSE
+225 YLNDKKYNLALSE
-238 LLYAYWQSI
+238 LLYGYWQSI
-247 ESDNGGKLAKVNR
+247 ESDSGARLAKVNR

-265 FKERRVYDKAIEYLS
+265 FQERRVYDKAIEYLS
-280 QAADF
+280 QAADY
-285 YDTYPNSPIL
+285 YDSYPSSPIL
-295 AHVLEKMGDVYFYQG
+295 ADVLEQMGDIYFYQG
-310 KYNLALV
+310 KFNLALV
-317 HYFNVMDHPST
+317 HYFNVLDHDST
-328 DKDIGRSINL
+328 SKNINRIIKI
-338 RLSLAATYLQLYNYP
+338 RLSLAATYLQLYNYA
-353 LADQYLNRATELLE
+353 LAEQYLDRSTDLLE
-367 YTDFPDLKAKA
+367 YADLPQLEAKA
-378 ALLHS
+378 ALLQS

-390 DGKLVIE
+390 DSKDVIE
-397 NANKAL
+397 NAKRAL
-403 DILEK
+403 DLIEK
-408 LPNADGFIKQQS
+408 APDDTGFIKQQS
-420 YRLLGLGYEQVGEYR
+420 YRLLGLGYEQAGEYQL
-435 TSLQAFKKYIN
+435 SLQAYKKYAS

-467 EFAEQSIHYV
+467 EFAEQSIHHV
-477 SQTDKL
+477 GQAEKL
-483 SLVEMEHRKFQKIS
+483 AQVEMEHRKFQKIS

-505 VMFLFIMRRGVIMQ
+505 VMFLFIMRRGVINQ
-519 KQMAEIGKL
+519 RQTAEIEKL

-541 NLRMLNVKLSHSLK
+541 NLRMLNVKLSRSLK

-613 RVTKP
+613 RIQKP

-628 LLYIEPNADRNTS
+628 LLYIEPNADRDAS
-641 GEATFEKFQSW
+641 AEATFEKFQNW
-652 VDEFAQRHNVNR
+652 VDEFAAKHNVNR
-664 TIRMGISDYP
+664 IIRMGISDYP

-689 DLLLLATHVAREVSL
+689 DLLLLATHIAREVSL
-704 KDKQSHWVFLKAI
+704 KDKHSHWVFLKAI

-723 SFATD
+723 SFATG
-728 DIRTACK
+728 DIRTACQ

-743 KVHSSYKNEDDI
+743 KIHSSYKNEDDI

>member
-1 MFGDSS
+1 MFWDSS
-7 RLFIRLIGFLC
+7 RLLRLIGFLC

-37 AQQLAEFEPSQAKQA
+37 AQQLAEIEPSQAKQA

-81 SIRTPNSTI
+81 SIRTPSSTI

-100 FAMGD
+100 YTMGN
-105 IRGAI
+105 IRSAI
-110 ENLNE
+110 NNLDE
-115 AERLATEY
+115 AERLAKEY
-123 QLPYMH
+123 QLPYMN

-137 QMLWLSSKDYA
+137 QMIWMYDKNYA
-148 TGEKNLDQIEQQIES
+148 AAEEKLDQIEKQIEDA
-163 YNTTLLRTDSIRY
+163 NPVLQRTDSVHY
-176 RLIMQRALLA
+176 RLVMQRALLA
-186 SHSGDMFNAERYY
+186 ANSGDSVNADRLYAQ
-199 TEAKTILSNIR
+199 AKTMLKDNR
-210 SELTLIDYHTAVGEF
+210 SDLILIDYHTAVGEF
-225 YLNCKKYNLALSE
+225 YLNDKKYNLALSE
-238 LLYAYWQSI
+238 LLYGYWQSI
-247 ESDNGGKLAKVNR
+247 ESDSGARLAKVNR

-265 FKERRVYDKAIEYLS
+265 FQERRVYDKAIEYLS

-285 YDTYPNSPIL
+285 YDSYPSSPIL
-295 AHVLEKMGDVYFYQG
+295 ADVLEQMGDIYFYQG
-310 KYNLALV
+310 KFNLALV
-317 HYFNVMDHPST
+317 HYFNVLDHDST
-328 DKDIGRSINL
+328 SKNINRIIKI
-338 RLSLAATYLQLYNYP
+338 RLSLAATYLQLYNYA
-353 LADQYLNRATELLE
+353 LAEQYLDRSMDLLA
-367 YTDFPDLKAKA
+367 YADLPQLEAKA
-378 ALLHS
+378 ALLQS

-390 DGKLVIE
+390 ESKNVIN
-397 NANKAL
+397 NAKKAL
-403 DILEK
+403 DLIEK
-408 LPNADGFIKQQS
+408 APDDTGFIKQQS
-420 YRLLGLGYEQVGEYR
+420 YRLLGLGYEQAGEYQL
-435 TSLQAFKKYIN
+435 SLQAYKKYTS

-477 SQTDKL
+477 GQADKL
-483 SLVEMEHRKFQKIS
+483 AQVEMEHRKFQKIS

-519 KQMAEIGKL
+519 RQTSQIDKL

-541 NLRMLNVKLSHSLK
+541 NLRMLNVKLSRSLK

-613 RVTKP
+613 RIQKP

-628 LLYIEPNADRNTS
+628 LLYIEPNADRDAS
-641 GEATFEKFQSW
+641 AEATFNKFQSW
-652 VDEFAQRHNVNR
+652 VDEFAAKHHVNR

-689 DLLLLATHVAREVSL
+689 DLLLLATHIAREVSL
-704 KDKQSHWVFLKAI
+704 KDKHSHWVFLKAI

-723 SFATD
+723 SFATGN
-728 DIRTACK
+728 IRTACQ

-743 KVHSSYKNEDDI
+743 KIHSSYKNEDDI

>member
-1 MFGDSS
+1 MFWDSS
-7 RLFIRLIGFLC
+7 RLLRLIGFLC

-37 AQQLAEFEPSQAKQA
+37 AQQLAEIEPSQAKQA
-52 AKNYLLQRELTERQ
+52 AKNYLLQRELIERQ

-81 SIRTPNSTI
+81 SIRTPSSTI

-100 FAMGD
+100 YAMGN
-105 IRGAI
+105 IRSAI
-110 ENLNE
+110 NNLDE
-115 AERLATEY
+115 AERLAKEY
-123 QLPYMH
+123 QLPYMN

-137 QMLWLSSKDYA
+137 QMIWMYDKNYA
-148 TGEKNLDQIEQQIES
+148 AAEQKLDQIEKQIEEA
-163 YNTTLLRTDSIRY
+163 NPVLQRTDSVRY
-176 RLIMQRALLA
+176 RLVMQRALLA
-186 SHSGDMFNAERYY
+186 ANSGDSVNAERLYAK
-199 TEAKTILSNIR
+199 AKTMLEDNR
-210 SELTLIDYHTAVGEF
+210 SDLTLVDYHTAVGEF
-225 YLNCKKYNLALSE
+225 YLNNKKYNLALSE
-238 LLYAYWQSI
+238 LLYGYWQSI
-247 ESDNGGKLAKVNR
+247 ESDSGARLAKVNR

-265 FKERRVYDKAIEYLS
+265 FQERRVYDKAIEYLS

-285 YDTYPNSPIL
+285 YDSYPSSPIL
-295 AHVLEKMGDVYFYQG
+295 ADVLEQMGDIYFYQG
-310 KYNLALV
+310 KFNLALV
-317 HYFNVMDHPST
+317 HYFNVLDHDST
-328 DKDIGRSINL
+328 SKNINRIIKI
-338 RLSLAATYLQLYNYP
+338 RLSLAATYLQLYNYA
-353 LADQYLNRATELLE
+353 LAEQYLDRSKDLLE
-367 YTDFPDLKAKA
+367 YADLPQLEAKA
-378 ALLHS
+378 ALLKS

-390 DGKLVIE
+390 DSKDVIV
-397 NANKAL
+397 NAKRAL
-403 DILEK
+403 DLIEK
-408 LPNADGFIKQQS
+408 APEDTGFIKQQS
-420 YRLLGLGYEQVGEYR
+420 YRLLGLGYEQAGEYQL
-435 TSLQAFKKYIN
+435 SLQAYKKYIS

-477 SQTDKL
+477 GQADKL
-483 SLVEMEHRKFQKIS
+483 AQVEMEHRKFQKIS

-505 VMFLFIMRRGVIMQ
+505 VMFLFIMRRGVINQ
-519 KQMAEIGKL
+519 RQTAEIEKL

-541 NLRMLNVKLSHSLK
+541 NLRMLNVKLSRSLK

-613 RVTKP
+613 RIQKP

-628 LLYIEPNADRNTS
+628 LLYIEPNADRDAS
-641 GEATFEKFQSW
+641 AEATFDKFQGW
-652 VDEFAQRHNVNR
+652 VDEFAAQHNVNR
-664 TIRMGISDYP
+664 IIRMGISDYP

-689 DLLLLATHVAREVSL
+689 DLLLLATHIAREVSL
-704 KDKQSHWVFLKAI
+704 KDKHSHWVFLKAI

-723 SFATD
+723 SFATG
-728 DIRTACK
+728 DIRTACQ

-743 KVHSSYKNEDDI
+743 KIHSSYKNEDDI

>member
-1 MFGDSS
+1 MFWDSS
-7 RLFIRLIGFLC
+7 RLFRLIGFLC
-18 LLLAQP
+18 LWLAQP

-37 AQQLAEFEPSQAKQA
+37 AQQLAEIEPSQAKQA

-81 SIRTPNSTI
+81 SIRTPSSTI

-100 FAMGD
+100 YAMGN
-105 IRGAI
+105 IRSAI
-110 ENLNE
+110 NNLDE
-115 AERLATEY
+115 AERLAKEY
-123 QLPYMH
+123 QLPYMN

-137 QMLWLSSKDYA
+137 QMIWMYDKNYA
-148 TGEKNLDQIEQQIES
+148 AAEEKLDQIEKQIEEA
-163 YNTTLLRTDSIRY
+163 NPVLQRTDSVRY
-176 RLIMQRALLA
+176 RLVMQRALLA
-186 SHSGDMFNAERYY
+186 ANSGNSVNAERLYAK
-199 TEAKTILSNIR
+199 AKTMLEDNR
-210 SELTLIDYHTAVGEF
+210 SDLTLIDYHTAVGEF
-225 YLNCKKYNLALSE
+225 YLNNKKYNLALSE
-238 LLYAYWQSI
+238 LLYGYWQSI
-247 ESDNGGKLAKVNR
+247 ENDSGARLAKVNR

-265 FKERRVYDKAIEYLS
+265 FQERRVYDKAIEYLS

-285 YDTYPNSPIL
+285 YDSYPSSPIL
-295 AHVLEKMGDVYFYQG
+295 ADVLEQMGDIYFYQG
-310 KYNLALV
+310 KFNLALV
-317 HYFNVMDHPST
+317 HYFNVLDHDST
-328 DKDIGRSINL
+328 SKNINRIIKI
-338 RLSLAATYLQLYNYP
+338 RLSLAATYLQLYNYA
-353 LADQYLNRATELLE
+353 LAEQYLDRARDLLE
-367 YTDFPDLKAKA
+367 YADLPQLEAKA
-378 ALLHS
+378 ALLQS

-390 DGKLVIE
+390 DSKDVIV
-397 NANKAL
+397 NAKKAL
-403 DILEK
+403 DLIEK
-408 LPNADGFIKQQS
+408 APDETGFIKQQS
-420 YRLLGLGYEQVGEYR
+420 YRLLGLGYEQAGEYQL
-435 TSLQAFKKYIN
+435 SLQAYKKYAS

-477 SQTDKL
+477 GQAEKL
-483 SLVEMEHRKFQKIS
+483 IQVSMEHRKFQKIS
-497 FALFITVL
+497 FALFIIVL

-519 KQMAEIGKL
+519 RQATEIEKL
-528 RNDLFTHSRSRLR
+528 RDDLFTHSRSRLR
-541 NLRMLNVKLSHSLK
+541 NLRMLNVKLSRSLK

-613 RVTKP
+613 RIQKP

-628 LLYIEPNADRNTS
+628 LLYIEPNADRDAS
-641 GEATFEKFQSW
+641 AEETFNKFQTW
-652 VDEFAQRHNVNR
+652 VNEFAAKHDVNR
-664 TIRMGISDYP
+664 IIRMGISDYP

-689 DLLLLATHVAREVSL
+689 DLLLLATHIAREVSL
-704 KDKQSHWVFLKAI
+704 KDRHSHWVFLKAI

-723 SFATD
+723 SFATG
-728 DIRTACK
+728 DIRTACQ

-743 KVHSSYKNEDDI
+743 KIHSSYKNEDDI

>member
-1 MFGDSS
+1 MFWDSS
-7 RLFIRLIGFLC
+7 RLFRLIGFLC

-37 AQQLAEFEPSQAKQA
+37 AQQLAEIEPSQAKQA

-81 SIRTPNSTI
+81 SIRTPSSTI

-100 FAMGD
+100 YAMGN
-105 IRGAI
+105 IRSAI
-110 ENLNE
+110 NNLDE
-115 AERLATEY
+115 AKRLAKEY
-123 QLPYMH
+123 QLPYMN

-137 QMLWLSSKDYA
+137 QMIWMYDKNYA
-148 TGEKNLDQIEQQIES
+148 AAEEKLDQIEKQIEEA
-163 YNTTLLRTDSIRY
+163 NPVLQRTDSVRY
-176 RLIMQRALLA
+176 RLVMQRALLSA
-186 SHSGDMFNAERYY
+186 NSGNSVNAERLYAK
-199 TEAKTILSNIR
+199 AKTMLEDNR
-210 SELTLIDYHTAVGEF
+210 SDLTLIDYHTAVGEF
-225 YLNCKKYNLALSE
+225 YLNNKKYNLALSE
-238 LLYAYWQSI
+238 LLYGYWQSI
-247 ESDNGGKLAKVNR
+247 ENDSGARLAKVNR

-265 FKERRVYDKAIEYLS
+265 FQERRVYDKAIEYLS

-285 YDTYPNSPIL
+285 YDSYPSSPIL
-295 AHVLEKMGDVYFYQG
+295 ADVLEQMGDIYFYQG
-310 KYNLALV
+310 KFNLALV
-317 HYFNVMDHPST
+317 HYFNVLDHDST
-328 DKDIGRSINL
+328 SKNINRIIKI
-338 RLSLAATYLQLYNYP
+338 RLSLAATYLQLYNYA
-353 LADQYLNRATELLE
+353 LAEQYLDRARDLLE
-367 YTDFPDLKAKA
+367 YADLPQLEAKA
-378 ALLHS
+378 ALLQS

-390 DGKLVIE
+390 DSKDVIV
-397 NANKAL
+397 NAKKAL
-403 DILEK
+403 DLIEK
-408 LPNADGFIKQQS
+408 APDETGFIKQQS
-420 YRLLGLGYEQVGEYR
+420 YRLLGLGYEQAGEYQL
-435 TSLQAFKKYIN
+435 SLQAYKKYTS

-477 SQTDKL
+477 GQTEKL
-483 SLVEMEHRKFQKIS
+483 IQVSMEHRKFQKIS
-497 FALFITVL
+497 FALFIIVL

-519 KQMAEIGKL
+519 RQTTEIKKL
-528 RNDLFTHSRSRLR
+528 RDDLFTHSRSRLR
-541 NLRMLNVKLSHSLK
+541 NLRMLNAKLSRSLK

-613 RVTKP
+613 RIQKP

-628 LLYIEPNADRNTS
+628 LLYIEPNADRDAS
-641 GEATFEKFQSW
+641 AEETFNKFQTW
-652 VDEFAQRHNVNR
+652 VDEFATKHDVNR
-664 TIRMGISDYP
+664 IIRMGISDYP

-689 DLLLLATHVAREVSL
+689 DLLLLATHIAREVSL
-704 KDKQSHWVFLKAI
+704 KDRHSHWVFLKAI

-723 SFATD
+723 SFATG
-728 DIRTACK
+728 DIRTACQ

-743 KVHSSYKNEDDI
+743 KIHSSYKNEDDI

>member
-1 MFGDSS
+1 MFWDSS
-7 RLFIRLIGFLC
+7 RLLRLIGFLC

-37 AQQLAEFEPSQAKQA
+37 AQQLAEIEPSQAKQA
-52 AKNYLLQRELTERQ
+52 AKNYLLQRELIERQ

-81 SIRTPNSTI
+81 SIRTPSSTI

-100 FAMGD
+100 YAMGN
-105 IRGAI
+105 IRSAI
-110 ENLNE
+110 NNLDE
-115 AERLATEY
+115 AERLAKEY
-123 QLPYMH
+123 QLPYMN

-137 QMLWLSSKDYA
+137 QMIWMYDKNYA
-148 TGEKNLDQIEQQIES
+148 AAEQKLDQIEKQIEEA
-163 YNTTLLRTDSIRY
+163 NPVLQRTDSVRY
-176 RLIMQRALLA
+176 RLVMQRALLA
-186 SHSGDMFNAERYY
+186 ANSGDSVNAERLYAK
-199 TEAKTILSNIR
+199 AKTMLEDNR
-210 SELTLIDYHTAVGEF
+210 SDLTLIDYHTAVGEF
-225 YLNCKKYNLALSE
+225 YLNNKKYNLALSE
-238 LLYAYWQSI
+238 LLYGYWQSI
-247 ESDNGGKLAKVNR
+247 ESDSGARLAKVNR

-265 FKERRVYDKAIEYLS
+265 FQERRVYDKAIEYLS

-285 YDTYPNSPIL
+285 YDSYPSSPIL
-295 AHVLEKMGDVYFYQG
+295 ADVLEQMGDIYFYQG
-310 KYNLALV
+310 KFNLALV
-317 HYFNVMDHPST
+317 HYFNVLDHDST
-328 DKDIGRSINL
+328 SKNINRIIKI
-338 RLSLAATYLQLYNYP
+338 RLSLAATYLQLYNYA
-353 LADQYLNRATELLE
+353 LAEQYLDRSKDLLE
-367 YTDFPDLKAKA
+367 YADLPQLEAKA
-378 ALLHS
+378 ALLKS

-390 DGKLVIE
+390 DSKDVIV
-397 NANKAL
+397 NAKRAL
-403 DILEK
+403 DLIEK
-408 LPNADGFIKQQS
+408 APEDTGFIKQQS
-420 YRLLGLGYEQVGEYR
+420 YRLLGLGYEQAGEYQL
-435 TSLQAFKKYIN
+435 SLQAYKKYIS

-477 SQTDKL
+477 GQADKL
-483 SLVEMEHRKFQKIS
+483 AQVEMEHRKFQKIS

-505 VMFLFIMRRGVIMQ
+505 VMFLFIMRRGVINQ
-519 KQMAEIGKL
+519 RQTAEIEKL

-541 NLRMLNVKLSHSLK
+541 NLRMLNVKLSRSLK

-613 RVTKP
+613 RIQKP

-628 LLYIEPNADRNTS
+628 LLYIEPNADRDAS
-641 GEATFEKFQSW
+641 AEATFDKFQGW
-652 VDEFAQRHNVNR
+652 VDEFAAQHNVNR
-664 TIRMGISDYP
+664 IIRMGISDYP

-689 DLLLLATHVAREVSL
+689 DILLLATHIAREVSL
-704 KDKQSHWVFLKAI
+704 KDKHSHWVFLKAI

-723 SFATD
+723 SFATG
-728 DIRTACK
+728 DIRTACQ

-743 KVHSSYKNEDDI
+743 KIHSSYKNEDDI

>member
-1 MFGDSS
+1 MFWDSS
-7 RLFIRLIGFLC
+7 RLLRLIGFLC

-37 AQQLAEFEPSQAKQA
+37 AQQLAEIEPSQAKQA
-52 AKNYLLQRELTERQ
+52 AKNYLLQRELIERQ

-81 SIRTPNSTI
+81 SIRTPGSTI

-100 FAMGD
+100 YAMGN
-105 IRGAI
+105 IRSAI
-110 ENLNE
+110 NNLDE
-115 AERLATEY
+115 AERLAKEY
-123 QLPYMH
+123 QLPYMN

-137 QMLWLSSKDYA
+137 QMIWMYDKNYA
-148 TGEKNLDQIEQQIES
+148 AAEQKLDQIEKQIEEA
-163 YNTTLLRTDSIRY
+163 NPVLQRTDSVRY
-176 RLIMQRALLA
+176 RLVMQRALLA
-186 SHSGDMFNAERYY
+186 ANSGDSVNAERLYAK
-199 TEAKTILSNIR
+199 AKTMLEDNR
-210 SELTLIDYHTAVGEF
+210 SDLTLIDYHTAVGEF
-225 YLNCKKYNLALSE
+225 YLNNKKYNLALSE
-238 LLYAYWQSI
+238 LLYGYWQSI
-247 ESDNGGKLAKVNR
+247 ESDSGARLAKVNR

-265 FKERRVYDKAIEYLS
+265 FQERRVYDKAIEYLS

-285 YDTYPNSPIL
+285 YDSYPSSPIL
-295 AHVLEKMGDVYFYQG
+295 ADVLEQMGDIYFYQG
-310 KYNLALV
+310 KFNLALV
-317 HYFNVMDHPST
+317 HYFNVLDHDST
-328 DKDIGRSINL
+328 SKNINRIIKI
-338 RLSLAATYLQLYNYP
+338 RLSLAATYLQLYNYA
-353 LADQYLNRATELLE
+353 LAEQYLDRSKDLLE
-367 YTDFPDLKAKA
+367 YADLPQLEAKA
-378 ALLHS
+378 ALLKS

-390 DGKLVIE
+390 DSKDVIV
-397 NANKAL
+397 NAKRAL
-403 DILEK
+403 DLIEK
-408 LPNADGFIKQQS
+408 APEDTGFIKQQS
-420 YRLLGLGYEQVGEYR
+420 YRLLGLGYEQAGEYQL
-435 TSLQAFKKYIN
+435 SLQAYKKYIS

-477 SQTDKL
+477 GQADKL
-483 SLVEMEHRKFQKIS
+483 AQVEMEHRKFQKIS

-505 VMFLFIMRRGVIMQ
+505 VMFLFIMRRGVINQ
-519 KQMAEIGKL
+519 RQTAEIEKL

-541 NLRMLNVKLSHSLK
+541 NLRMLNVKLSRSLK

-613 RVTKP
+613 RIQKP

-628 LLYIEPNADRNTS
+628 LLYIEPNADRDAS
-641 GEATFEKFQSW
+641 AEATFDKFQGW
-652 VDEFAQRHNVNR
+652 VDEFAAQHNVNR
-664 TIRMGISDYP
+664 IIRMGISDYP

-689 DLLLLATHVAREVSL
+689 DLLLLATHIAREVSL
-704 KDKQSHWVFLKAI
+704 KDKHSHWVFLKAI

-723 SFATD
+723 SFATG
-728 DIRTACK
+728 DIRTACQ

-743 KVHSSYKNEDDI
+743 KIHSSYKNEDDI

>member
-1 MFGDSS
+1 MFWDSS
-7 RLFIRLIGFLC
+7 RLLRLIGFLC

-37 AQQLAEFEPSQAKQA
+37 AQQLAEIEPSQAKQA
-52 AKNYLLQRELTERQ
+52 AKNYLLQRELIERQ

-81 SIRTPNSTI
+81 SIRTPSSTI

-100 FAMGD
+100 YAMGN
-105 IRGAI
+105 IRSAI
-110 ENLNE
+110 NNLDE
-115 AERLATEY
+115 AERLAKEY
-123 QLPYMH
+123 KLPYMN

-137 QMLWLSSKDYA
+137 QMIWMYDKNYA
-148 TGEKNLDQIEQQIES
+148 AAEQKLDQIEKQIEEA
-163 YNTTLLRTDSIRY
+163 NPVLQRTDSVRY
-176 RLIMQRALLA
+176 RLVMQRALLA
-186 SHSGDMFNAERYY
+186 ANSGDSVNAERLYAK
-199 TEAKTILSNIR
+199 AKTMLEDNR
-210 SELTLIDYHTAVGEF
+210 SDLTLIDYHTAVGEF
-225 YLNCKKYNLALSE
+225 YLNNKKYNLALSE
-238 LLYAYWQSI
+238 LLYGYWQSI
-247 ESDNGGKLAKVNR
+247 ESDSGARLAKVNR

-265 FKERRVYDKAIEYLS
+265 FQERRVYDKAIEYLS

-285 YDTYPNSPIL
+285 YDSYPSSPIL
-295 AHVLEKMGDVYFYQG
+295 ADVLEQMGDIYFYQG
-310 KYNLALV
+310 KFNLALV
-317 HYFNVMDHPST
+317 HYFNVLDHDST
-328 DKDIGRSINL
+328 SKNINRIIKI
-338 RLSLAATYLQLYNYP
+338 RLSLAATYLQLYNYA
-353 LADQYLNRATELLE
+353 LAEQYLDRSKDLLE
-367 YTDFPDLKAKA
+367 YADLPQLEAKA
-378 ALLHS
+378 ALLKS

-390 DGKLVIE
+390 DSKDVIV
-397 NANKAL
+397 NAKRAL
-403 DILEK
+403 DLIEK
-408 LPNADGFIKQQS
+408 APEDTGFIKQQS
-420 YRLLGLGYEQVGEYR
+420 YRLLGLGYEQAGEYQL
-435 TSLQAFKKYIN
+435 SLQAYKKYIS

-477 SQTDKL
+477 GQADKL
-483 SLVEMEHRKFQKIS
+483 AQVEMEHRKFQKIS

-505 VMFLFIMRRGVIMQ
+505 VMFLFIMRRGVINQ
-519 KQMAEIGKL
+519 RQTAEIEKL

-541 NLRMLNVKLSHSLK
+541 NLRMLNVKLSRSLK

-613 RVTKP
+613 RIQKP

-628 LLYIEPNADRNTS
+628 LLYIEPNADRDAS
-641 GEATFEKFQSW
+641 AEATFDKFQGW
-652 VDEFAQRHNVNR
+652 VDEFAAQHNVNR
-664 TIRMGISDYP
+664 IIRMGISDYP

-689 DLLLLATHVAREVSL
+689 DLLLLATHIAREVSL
-704 KDKQSHWVFLKAI
+704 KDKHSHWVFLKAI

-723 SFATD
+723 SFATG
-728 DIRTACK
+728 DIRTACQ

-743 KVHSSYKNEDDI
+743 KIHSSYKNEDDI

>member
-1 MFGDSS
+1 MFWDSS
-7 RLFIRLIGFLC
+7 RLLRLIGFLC

-37 AQQLAEFEPSQAKQA
+37 AQQLAEIEPSQAKQA
-52 AKNYLLQRELTERQ
+52 AKNYLLQRELIERQ

-81 SIRTPNSTI
+81 SIRTPSSTI

-100 FAMGD
+100 YAMGN
-105 IRGAI
+105 IRSAI
-110 ENLNE
+110 NNLDE
-115 AERLATEY
+115 AERLAKEY
-123 QLPYMH
+123 QLPYMN

-137 QMLWLSSKDYA
+137 QMIWMYDKNYA
-148 TGEKNLDQIEQQIES
+148 AAEQKLDQIEKQIEEA
-163 YNTTLLRTDSIRY
+163 NPVLQRTDSVRY
-176 RLIMQRALLA
+176 RLVMQRALLA
-186 SHSGDMFNAERYY
+186 ANSGDSVNAERLYAK
-199 TEAKTILSNIR
+199 AKTMLEDNR
-210 SELTLIDYHTAVGEF
+210 SDLTLIDYHTAVGEF
-225 YLNCKKYNLALSE
+225 YLNNKKYNLALSE
-238 LLYAYWQSI
+238 LLYGYWQSI
-247 ESDNGGKLAKVNR
+247 ESDSGARLAKVNR

-265 FKERRVYDKAIEYLS
+265 FQERRVYDKAIEYLS

-285 YDTYPNSPIL
+285 YDSYPSSPIL
-295 AHVLEKMGDVYFYQG
+295 ADVLEQMGDIYFYQG
-310 KYNLALV
+310 KFNLALV
-317 HYFNVMDHPST
+317 HYFNVLDHDST
-328 DKDIGRSINL
+328 SKNINRIIKI
-338 RLSLAATYLQLYNYP
+338 RLSLAATYLQLYNYA
-353 LADQYLNRATELLE
+353 LAEQYLDRSKDLLE
-367 YTDFPDLKAKA
+367 YADLPQLEAKA
-378 ALLHS
+378 ALLKS

-390 DGKLVIE
+390 DSKDVIV
-397 NANKAL
+397 NAKRAL
-403 DILEK
+403 DLIEK
-408 LPNADGFIKQQS
+408 APEDTGFIKQQS
-420 YRLLGLGYEQVGEYR
+420 YRLLGLGYEQAGEYQL
-435 TSLQAFKKYIN
+435 SLQAYKKYIS

-477 SQTDKL
+477 GQADKL
-483 SLVEMEHRKFQKIS
+483 AQVEMEHRKFQKIS

-505 VMFLFIMRRGVIMQ
+505 VMFLFIMRRGVINQ
-519 KQMAEIGKL
+519 RQTAEIEKL
-528 RNDLFTHSRSRLR
+528 RNDLFTHSRSSLR
-541 NLRMLNVKLSHSLK
+541 NLRMLNVKLSRSLK

-613 RVTKP
+613 RIQKP

-628 LLYIEPNADRNTS
+628 LLYIEPNADRDAS
-641 GEATFEKFQSW
+641 AEATFDKFQGW
-652 VDEFAQRHNVNR
+652 VDEFAAQHNVNR
-664 TIRMGISDYP
+664 IIRMGISDYP

-689 DLLLLATHVAREVSL
+689 DLLLLATHIAREVSL
-704 KDKQSHWVFLKAI
+704 KDKHSHWVFLKAI

-723 SFATD
+723 SFATG
-728 DIRTACK
+728 DIRTACQ

-743 KVHSSYKNEDDI
+743 KIHSSYKNEDDI

>member
-1 MFGDSS
+1 MFWDSS
-7 RLFIRLIGFLC
+7 RLFRLIGFLC

-37 AQQLAEFEPSQAKQA
+37 AQQLAEIEPSQAKQA
-52 AKNYLLQRELTERQ
+52 AKSYLLQRELTERQ

-81 SIRTPNSTI
+81 SIRTPSSTI

-100 FAMGD
+100 YTMGN
-105 IRGAI
+105 IRSAI
-110 ENLNE
+110 NNLDE
-115 AERLATEY
+115 AERLAKEY
-123 QLPYMH
+123 QLPYMN

-137 QMLWLSSKDYA
+137 QMIWMYDKNYA
-148 TGEKNLDQIEQQIES
+148 AAEEKLDQIEKQIEDA
-163 YNTTLLRTDSIRY
+163 NPVLQRTDSVHY
-176 RLIMQRALLA
+176 RLVMQRALLA
-186 SHSGDMFNAERYY
+186 ANSGDSVNADRLYAQ
-199 TEAKTILSNIR
+199 AKTMLKDNR
-210 SELTLIDYHTAVGEF
+210 SDLILIDYHTAVGEF
-225 YLNCKKYNLALSE
+225 YLNDKKYNLALSE
-238 LLYAYWQSI
+238 LLYGYWQSI
-247 ESDNGGKLAKVNR
+247 ESDSGARLAKVNR

-265 FKERRVYDKAIEYLS
+265 FQERRVYDKAIEYLS

-285 YDTYPNSPIL
+285 YDSYPSSPIL
-295 AHVLEKMGDVYFYQG
+295 ADVLEQMGDIYFYQG
-310 KYNLALV
+310 KFNLALV
-317 HYFNVMDHPST
+317 HYFNVLDHDST
-328 DKDIGRSINL
+328 SKNINRIIKI
-338 RLSLAATYLQLYNYP
+338 RLSLAATYLQLYNYA
-353 LADQYLNRATELLE
+353 LAEQYLDRSMDLLA
-367 YTDFPDLKAKA
+367 YADLPQLEAKA
-378 ALLHS
+378 ALLQS

-390 DGKLVIE
+390 ESKNVIN
-397 NANKAL
+397 NAKKAL
-403 DILEK
+403 DLIEK
-408 LPNADGFIKQQS
+408 APDDTGFIKQQS
-420 YRLLGLGYEQVGEYR
+420 YRLLGLGYEQAGEYQL
-435 TSLQAFKKYIN
+435 SLQAYKKYTS

-477 SQTDKL
+477 GQADKL
-483 SLVEMEHRKFQKIS
+483 AQVEMEHRKFQKIS

-505 VMFLFIMRRGVIMQ
+505 VMFLFIMRRGVIIQ
-519 KQMAEIGKL
+519 RQTSQIDKL

-541 NLRMLNVKLSHSLK
+541 NLRMLNVKLSRSLK

-613 RVTKP
+613 RIQKP

-628 LLYIEPNADRNTS
+628 LLYIEPNADRDAS
-641 GEATFEKFQSW
+641 AEATFNKFQSW
-652 VDEFAQRHNVNR
+652 VDEFAAKHHVNR

-689 DLLLLATHVAREVSL
+689 DLLLLATHIAREVSL
-704 KDKQSHWVFLKAI
+704 KDKHSHWVFLKAI

-723 SFATD
+723 SFATGN
-728 DIRTACK
+728 IRTACQ

-743 KVHSSYKNEDDI
+743 KIHSSYKNEDDI

>member
-1 MFGDSS
+1 MFWDSS
-7 RLFIRLIGFLC
+7 RLFRLIGFLC

-37 AQQLAEFEPSQAKQA
+37 AQQLAEIEPSQAKQA

-81 SIRTPNSTI
+81 SIRTPSSTI

-100 FAMGD
+100 YTMGN
-105 IRGAI
+105 IRSAI
-110 ENLNE
+110 NNLDE
-115 AERLATEY
+115 AERLAKEY
-123 QLPYMH
+123 QLPYMN

-137 QMLWLSSKDYA
+137 QMIWMYDKNYA
-148 TGEKNLDQIEQQIES
+148 AAEEKLDQIEKQIEDA
-163 YNTTLLRTDSIRY
+163 NPVLQRTDSVHY
-176 RLIMQRALLA
+176 RLVMQRALLA
-186 SHSGDMFNAERYY
+186 ANSGDRVNADRLYAQ
-199 TEAKTILSNIR
+199 AKTMLKDNR
-210 SELTLIDYHTAVGEF
+210 SDLILIDYHTAVGEF
-225 YLNCKKYNLALSE
+225 YLNDKKYNLALSE
-238 LLYAYWQSI
+238 LLYGYWQSI
-247 ESDNGGKLAKVNR
+247 ESDSGARLAKVNR

-265 FKERRVYDKAIEYLS
+265 FQERRVYDKAIEYLS

-285 YDTYPNSPIL
+285 YDSYPSSPIL
-295 AHVLEKMGDVYFYQG
+295 ADVLEQMGDIYFYQG
-310 KYNLALV
+310 KFNLALV
-317 HYFNVMDHPST
+317 HYFNVLDHDST
-328 DKDIGRSINL
+328 SKNINRIIKI
-338 RLSLAATYLQLYNYP
+338 RLSLAATYLQLYNYA
-353 LADQYLNRATELLE
+353 LAEQYLDRSMDLLA
-367 YTDFPDLKAKA
+367 YADLPQLEAKA
-378 ALLHS
+378 ALLQS

-390 DGKLVIE
+390 ESKNVIN
-397 NANKAL
+397 NAKKAL
-403 DILEK
+403 DLIEK
-408 LPNADGFIKQQS
+408 APDDTGFIKQQS
-420 YRLLGLGYEQVGEYR
+420 YRLLGLGYEQAGEYQL
-435 TSLQAFKKYIN
+435 SLQAYKKYTS

-477 SQTDKL
+477 GQADKL
-483 SLVEMEHRKFQKIS
+483 AQVEMEHRKFQKIS

-519 KQMAEIGKL
+519 RQTSQIDKL

-541 NLRMLNVKLSHSLK
+541 NLRMLNVKLSRSLK

-613 RVTKP
+613 RIQKP

-628 LLYIEPNADRNTS
+628 LLYIEPNADRDAS
-641 GEATFEKFQSW
+641 AEATFNKFQSW
-652 VDEFAQRHNVNR
+652 VDEFAAKHHVNR

-689 DLLLLATHVAREVSL
+689 DLLLLATHIAREVSL
-704 KDKQSHWVFLKAI
+704 KDKHSHWVFLKAI

-723 SFATD
+723 SFATGN
-728 DIRTACK
+728 IRTACQ

-743 KVHSSYKNEDDI
+743 KIHSSYKNEDDI

>member
-1 MFGDSS
+1 MFWDSS
-7 RLFIRLIGFLC
+7 RLFRLIGFLC

-37 AQQLAEFEPSQAKQA
+37 AQQLAEIEPSQAKQA

-81 SIRTPNSTI
+81 SIRTPSSTI

-100 FAMGD
+100 YAMGN
-105 IRGAI
+105 IRSAI
-110 ENLNE
+110 NNLDE
-115 AERLATEY
+115 AKRLAKEY
-123 QLPYMH
+123 QLPYMN

-137 QMLWLSSKDYA
+137 QMIWMYDKNYA
-148 TGEKNLDQIEQQIES
+148 AAEEKLDQIEKQIEEA
-163 YNTTLLRTDSIRY
+163 NPVLQRTDSVRY
-176 RLIMQRALLA
+176 RLVMQRALLA
-186 SHSGDMFNAERYY
+186 ANSGNSVNAERLY
-199 TEAKTILSNIR
+199 AKAKIMLEDNR
-210 SELTLIDYHTAVGEF
+210 SDLTLIDYHTAVGEF
-225 YLNCKKYNLALSE
+225 YLNNKKYNLALSE
-238 LLYAYWQSI
+238 LLYGYWQSI
-247 ESDNGGKLAKVNR
+247 ENDSGARLAKVNR

-265 FKERRVYDKAIEYLS
+265 FQERRVYDKAIEYLS

-285 YDTYPNSPIL
+285 YDSYPSSPIL
-295 AHVLEKMGDVYFYQG
+295 ADVLEQMGDIYFYQG
-310 KYNLALV
+310 KFNLALV
-317 HYFNVMDHPST
+317 HYFNVLDHDST
-328 DKDIGRSINL
+328 SKNINRIIKI
-338 RLSLAATYLQLYNYP
+338 RLSLAATYLQLYNYA
-353 LADQYLNRATELLE
+353 LAEQYLDRARDLLE
-367 YTDFPDLKAKA
+367 YADLPQLEAKA
-378 ALLHS
+378 ALLQS

-390 DGKLVIE
+390 DSKDVIV
-397 NANKAL
+397 NAKKAL
-403 DILEK
+403 DLIEK
-408 LPNADGFIKQQS
+408 APDETGFIKQQS
-420 YRLLGLGYEQVGEYR
+420 YRLLGLGYEQAGEYQL
-435 TSLQAFKKYIN
+435 SLQAYKKYTS

-477 SQTDKL
+477 GQAEKL
-483 SLVEMEHRKFQKIS
+483 IQVSMEHRKFQKIS
-497 FALFITVL
+497 FALFIIVL

-519 KQMAEIGKL
+519 RQTTEIKKL
-528 RNDLFTHSRSRLR
+528 RDDLFTHSRSRLR
-541 NLRMLNVKLSHSLK
+541 NLRMLNAKLSRSLK

-613 RVTKP
+613 RIQKP

-628 LLYIEPNADRNTS
+628 LLYIEPNADRDAS
-641 GEATFEKFQSW
+641 AEETFNKFQTW
-652 VDEFAQRHNVNR
+652 VDEFATKHDVNR
-664 TIRMGISDYP
+664 IIRMGISDYP

-689 DLLLLATHVAREVSL
+689 DLLLLATHIAREVSL
-704 KDKQSHWVFLKAI
+704 KDRHSHWVFLKAI

-723 SFATD
+723 SFATG
-728 DIRTACK
+728 DIRTACQ

-743 KVHSSYKNEDDI
+743 KIHSSYKNEDDI

>member
-1 MFGDSS
+1 MFWDSS
-7 RLFIRLIGFLC
+7 RLFRLIGFLC

-37 AQQLAEFEPSQAKQA
+37 AQQLAEIDPVQAKQA

-66 ENGSPSAMSREETDR
+66 DNGSPSSMSREETDR
-81 SIRTPNSTI
+81 SIRTPSSTI

-100 FAMGD
+100 YTMGN
-105 IRGAI
+105 IRSAI
-110 ENLNE
+110 NNLDE
-115 AERLATEY
+115 AERLANEY
-123 QLPYMH
+123 QLPYMN

-137 QMLWLSSKDYA
+137 QMIWMYDKNYA
-148 TGEKNLDQIEQQIES
+148 AAEEKLDQIEKQIEEA
-163 YNTTLLRTDSIRY
+163 NPVLQRTDSVRY
-176 RLIMQRALLA
+176 RLVMQRALLA
-186 SHSGDMFNAERYY
+186 ANSGDSVNADRLY
-199 TEAKTILSNIR
+199 TKAKTMLEDNR
-210 SELTLIDYHTAVGEF
+210 SDLTLIDYHTAVGEF
-225 YLNCKKYNLALSE
+225 YLNDKKYNLALSE
-238 LLYAYWQSI
+238 LLYGYWQSI
-247 ESDNGGKLAKVNR
+247 ESDSGARLAKVNR

-265 FKERRVYDKAIEYLS
+265 FQERRVYDKAIEYLS
-280 QAADF
+280 QAADY
-285 YDTYPNSPIL
+285 YDSYPSSPIL
-295 AHVLEKMGDVYFYQG
+295 ADVLEQMGDIYFYQG
-310 KYNLALV
+310 KFNLALV
-317 HYFNVMDHPST
+317 HYFNVLDHDST
-328 DKDIGRSINL
+328 SKNINRIIKI
-338 RLSLAATYLQLYNYP
+338 RLSLAATYLQLYNYA
-353 LADQYLNRATELLE
+353 LAEQYLDRSTDLLE
-367 YTDFPDLKAKA
+367 YADLPQLEAKA
-378 ALLHS
+378 ALLQS

-390 DGKLVIE
+390 DSKDVIE
-397 NANKAL
+397 NAKRAL
-403 DILEK
+403 DLIEK
-408 LPNADGFIKQQS
+408 APDDTGFIKQQS
-420 YRLLGLGYEQVGEYR
+420 YRLLGLGYEQAGEYQL
-435 TSLQAFKKYIN
+435 SLQAYKKYAS

-467 EFAEQSIHYV
+467 EFAEQSIHHV
-477 SQTDKL
+477 GQAEKL
-483 SLVEMEHRKFQKIS
+483 AQVEMEHRKFQKIS

-505 VMFLFIMRRGVIMQ
+505 VMFLFIMRRGVINQ
-519 KQMAEIGKL
+519 RQTAEIEKL

-541 NLRMLNVKLSHSLK
+541 NLRMLNVKLSRSLK

-613 RVTKP
+613 RIQKP

-628 LLYIEPNADRNTS
+628 LLYIEPNADRDAS
-641 GEATFEKFQSW
+641 AEATFEKFQSW
-652 VDEFAQRHNVNR
+652 VDEFAAKHNVNR
-664 TIRMGISDYP
+664 IIRMGISDYP

-689 DLLLLATHVAREVSL
+689 DLLLLATHIAREVSL
-704 KDKQSHWVFLKAI
+704 NDKHSHWVFLKAI

-723 SFATD
+723 SFATG
-728 DIRTACK
+728 DIRTACQ

-743 KVHSSYKNEDDI
+743 KIHSSYKNEDDI

>member
-1 MFGDSS
+1 MFWDSS
-7 RLFIRLIGFLC
+7 RLLRLIGFLC

-37 AQQLAEFEPSQAKQA
+37 AQQLAEIEPSQAKQA
-52 AKNYLLQRELTERQ
+52 AKNYLLQRELIERQ

-81 SIRTPNSTI
+81 SIRTPSSTI

-100 FAMGD
+100 YAMGN
-105 IRGAI
+105 IRSAI
-110 ENLNE
+110 NNLDE
-115 AERLATEY
+115 AERLAKEY
-123 QLPYMH
+123 QLPYMK

-137 QMLWLSSKDYA
+137 QMIWMYDKNYA
-148 TGEKNLDQIEQQIES
+148 AAEQKLDQFEKQIEEA
-163 YNTTLLRTDSIRY
+163 NPVLQRTDSVRY
-176 RLIMQRALLA
+176 RLVMQRALLA
-186 SHSGDMFNAERYY
+186 ANSGDSVNAERLYAK
-199 TEAKTILSNIR
+199 AKTMLEDNR
-210 SELTLIDYHTAVGEF
+210 SDLTLIDYHTAVGEF
-225 YLNCKKYNLALSE
+225 YLNNKKYNLALSE
-238 LLYAYWQSI
+238 LLYGYWQSI
-247 ESDNGGKLAKVNR
+247 ESDSGARLAKVNR

-265 FKERRVYDKAIEYLS
+265 FQERRVYDKAIEYLS

-285 YDTYPNSPIL
+285 YDSYPSSPIL
-295 AHVLEKMGDVYFYQG
+295 ADVLEQMGDIYFYQG
-310 KYNLALV
+310 KFNLALV
-317 HYFNVMDHPST
+317 HYFNVLDHDST
-328 DKDIGRSINL
+328 SKNINRIIKI
-338 RLSLAATYLQLYNYP
+338 RLSLAATYLQLYNYA
-353 LADQYLNRATELLE
+353 LAEQYLDRSKDLLE
-367 YTDFPDLKAKA
+367 YADLPQLEAKA
-378 ALLHS
+378 ALLKS

-390 DGKLVIE
+390 DSKDVIV
-397 NANKAL
+397 NAKRAL
-403 DILEK
+403 DLIEK
-408 LPNADGFIKQQS
+408 APEDTGFIKQQS
-420 YRLLGLGYEQVGEYR
+420 YRLLGLGYEQAGEYQL
-435 TSLQAFKKYIN
+435 SLQAYKKYIS

-477 SQTDKL
+477 GQADKL
-483 SLVEMEHRKFQKIS
+483 AQVEMEHRKFQKIS

-505 VMFLFIMRRGVIMQ
+505 VMFLFIMRRGVINQ
-519 KQMAEIGKL
+519 RQTAEIEKL

-541 NLRMLNVKLSHSLK
+541 NLRMLNVKLSRSLK

-613 RVTKP
+613 RIQKP

-628 LLYIEPNADRNTS
+628 LLYIEPNANRDAS
-641 GEATFEKFQSW
+641 AEATFDKFQGW
-652 VDEFAQRHNVNR
+652 VDEFAAQHNVNR
-664 TIRMGISDYP
+664 IIRMGISDYP

-689 DLLLLATHVAREVSL
+689 DLLLLATHIAREVSL
-704 KDKQSHWVFLKAI
+704 KDKHSHWVFLKAI

-723 SFATD
+723 SFATG
-728 DIRTACK
+728 DIRTACQ

-743 KVHSSYKNEDDI
+743 KIHSSYKNEDDI

>member
-1 MFGDSS
+1 MFWDSS
-7 RLFIRLIGFLC
+7 RLFRLIGFLC

-37 AQQLAEFEPSQAKQA
+37 AQQLAEIDPVQAKQA

-66 ENGSPSAMSREETDR
+66 DNGSPSSMSREETDR
-81 SIRTPNSTI
+81 SIRTPSSTI

-100 FAMGD
+100 YTMGN
-105 IRGAI
+105 IRSAI
-110 ENLNE
+110 NNLDE
-115 AERLATEY
+115 AERLANEY
-123 QLPYMH
+123 QLPYMN

-137 QMLWLSSKDYA
+137 QMIWMYDKNYA
-148 TGEKNLDQIEQQIES
+148 AAEEKLDQIEKQIEEA
-163 YNTTLLRTDSIRY
+163 NPVLQRTDSVRY
-176 RLIMQRALLA
+176 RLVMQRALLA
-186 SHSGDMFNAERYY
+186 ANSGDSVNADRLY
-199 TEAKTILSNIR
+199 TKAKTMLEDNR
-210 SELTLIDYHTAVGEF
+210 SDLTLIDYHTAVGEF
-225 YLNCKKYNLALSE
+225 YLNDKKYNLALSE
-238 LLYAYWQSI
+238 LLYGYWQSI
-247 ESDNGGKLAKVNR
+247 ESDSGARLAKVNR

-265 FKERRVYDKAIEYLS
+265 FQERRVYDKAIEYLS
-280 QAADF
+280 QAADY
-285 YDTYPNSPIL
+285 YDSYPSSPIL
-295 AHVLEKMGDVYFYQG
+295 ADVLEQMGDIYFYQG
-310 KYNLALV
+310 KFNLALV
-317 HYFNVMDHPST
+317 HYFNVLDHEST
-328 DKDIGRSINL
+328 SKNINRIIKI
-338 RLSLAATYLQLYNYP
+338 RLSLAATYLQLYNYA
-353 LADQYLNRATELLE
+353 LAEQYLDRSTDLLE
-367 YTDFPDLKAKA
+367 YADLPQLEAKA
-378 ALLHS
+378 ALLQS

-390 DGKLVIE
+390 DSKDVIE
-397 NANKAL
+397 NAKRAL
-403 DILEK
+403 DLIEK
-408 LPNADGFIKQQS
+408 APDDTGFIKQQS
-420 YRLLGLGYEQVGEYR
+420 YRLLGLGYEQAGEYQL
-435 TSLQAFKKYIN
+435 SLQAYKKYAS

-467 EFAEQSIHYV
+467 EFAEQSIHHV
-477 SQTDKL
+477 GQAEKL
-483 SLVEMEHRKFQKIS
+483 AQVEMEHRKFQKIS

-505 VMFLFIMRRGVIMQ
+505 VMFLFIMRRGVINQ
-519 KQMAEIGKL
+519 RQTAEIEKL

-541 NLRMLNVKLSHSLK
+541 NLRMLNVKLSRSLK

-613 RVTKP
+613 RIQKP

-628 LLYIEPNADRNTS
+628 LLYIEPNADRDAS
-641 GEATFEKFQSW
+641 AEATFEKFQSW
-652 VDEFAQRHNVNR
+652 VDEFAAKHNVNR
-664 TIRMGISDYP
+664 IIRMGISDYP

-689 DLLLLATHVAREVSL
+689 DLLLLATHIAREVSL
-704 KDKQSHWVFLKAI
+704 KDKHSHWVFLKAI

-723 SFATD
+723 SFATG
-728 DIRTACK
+728 DIRTACQ

-743 KVHSSYKNEDDI
+743 KIHSSYKNEDDI

>member
-1 MFGDSS
+1 MFWDSS
-7 RLFIRLIGFLC
+7 RLFRLIGFLC

-37 AQQLAEFEPSQAKQA
+37 AQQLAEIDPVQAKQA

-66 ENGSPSAMSREETDR
+66 DNGSPSSMSREETDR
-81 SIRTPNSTI
+81 SIRTPSSTI

-100 FAMGD
+100 YTMGN
-105 IRGAI
+105 IRSAI
-110 ENLNE
+110 NNLDE
-115 AERLATEY
+115 AERLANEY
-123 QLPYMH
+123 QLPYMN

-137 QMLWLSSKDYA
+137 QMIWMYDKNYA
-148 TGEKNLDQIEQQIES
+148 AAEEKLDQIEKQIEEA
-163 YNTTLLRTDSIRY
+163 NPVLQRTDSVRY
-176 RLIMQRALLA
+176 RLVMQRALLA
-186 SHSGDMFNAERYY
+186 ANSGDSVNADRLY
-199 TEAKTILSNIR
+199 TKAKTMLEDNR
-210 SELTLIDYHTAVGEF
+210 SDLTLIDYHTAVGEF
-225 YLNCKKYNLALSE
+225 YLNDKKYNLALSE
-238 LLYAYWQSI
+238 LLYGYWQSI
-247 ESDNGGKLAKVNR
+247 ESDSGARLAKVNR

-265 FKERRVYDKAIEYLS
+265 FQERRVYDKAIEYLS
-280 QAADF
+280 QAADY
-285 YDTYPNSPIL
+285 YDSYPSSPIL
-295 AHVLEKMGDVYFYQG
+295 ADVLEQMGDIYFYQG
-310 KYNLALV
+310 KFNLALV
-317 HYFNVMDHPST
+317 HYFNVLDHDST
-328 DKDIGRSINL
+328 SKNINRIIKI
-338 RLSLAATYLQLYNYP
+338 RLSLAATYLQLYNYA
-353 LADQYLNRATELLE
+353 LAEQYLDRSTDLLE
-367 YTDFPDLKAKA
+367 YADLPQLEAKA
-378 ALLHS
+378 ALLQS

-390 DGKLVIE
+390 DSKDVIE
-397 NANKAL
+397 NAKRAL
-403 DILEK
+403 DLIEK
-408 LPNADGFIKQQS
+408 APDDTGFIKQQS
-420 YRLLGLGYEQVGEYR
+420 YRLLGLGYEQAGEYQL
-435 TSLQAFKKYIN
+435 SLQAYKKYAS

-467 EFAEQSIHYV
+467 EFAEQSIHHV
-477 SQTDKL
+477 GQAEKL
-483 SLVEMEHRKFQKIS
+483 AQVEMEHRKFQKIS

-505 VMFLFIMRRGVIMQ
+505 VMFLFIMRRGVINQ
-519 KQMAEIGKL
+519 RQTSEIEKL

-541 NLRMLNVKLSHSLK
+541 NLRMLNVKLSRSLK

-613 RVTKP
+613 RIQKP

-628 LLYIEPNADRNTS
+628 LLYIEPNADRDAS
-641 GEATFEKFQSW
+641 AEATFEKFQSW
-652 VDEFAQRHNVNR
+652 VDEFAAKHNVNR
-664 TIRMGISDYP
+664 IIRMGISDYP

-689 DLLLLATHVAREVSL
+689 DLLLLATHIAREVSL
-704 KDKQSHWVFLKAI
+704 KDKHSHWVFLKAI

-723 SFATD
+723 SFATG
-728 DIRTACK
+728 DIRTACQ

-743 KVHSSYKNEDDI
+743 KIHSSYKNEDDI

>member
-1 MFGDSS
+1 MFWDSS
-7 RLFIRLIGFLC
+7 RLFRLIGFLC

-37 AQQLAEFEPSQAKQA
+37 AQQLAEIEPSQAKQA

-81 SIRTPNSTI
+81 SIRTPSSTI

-100 FAMGD
+100 YTMGN
-105 IRGAI
+105 IRSAI
-110 ENLNE
+110 NNLDE
-115 AERLATEY
+115 AERLAKEY
-123 QLPYMH
+123 QLPYMN

-137 QMLWLSSKDYA
+137 QMIWMYDKNYA
-148 TGEKNLDQIEQQIES
+148 AAEEKLDQIEKQIEDA
-163 YNTTLLRTDSIRY
+163 NPVLQRTDSVHY
-176 RLIMQRALLA
+176 RLVMQRALLA
-186 SHSGDMFNAERYY
+186 ANSGDSVNADRLYAQ
-199 TEAKTILSNIR
+199 AKTMLKDNR
-210 SELTLIDYHTAVGEF
+210 SDLILIDYHTAVGEF
-225 YLNCKKYNLALSE
+225 YLNDKKYNLALSE
-238 LLYAYWQSI
+238 LLYGYWQSI
-247 ESDNGGKLAKVNR
+247 ESDSGARLAKVNR

-265 FKERRVYDKAIEYLS
+265 FQERRVYDKAIEYLS

-285 YDTYPNSPIL
+285 YDSYPSSPIL
-295 AHVLEKMGDVYFYQG
+295 ADVLEQMGDIYFYQG
-310 KYNLALV
+310 KFNLALV
-317 HYFNVMDHPST
+317 HYFNVLDHDST
-328 DKDIGRSINL
+328 SKNINRIIKI
-338 RLSLAATYLQLYNYP
+338 RLSLAATYLQLYNYA
-353 LADQYLNRATELLE
+353 LAEQYLDRSMDLLA
-367 YTDFPDLKAKA
+367 YADLPQLEAKA
-378 ALLHS
+378 ALLQS

-390 DGKLVIE
+390 ESRNVIN
-397 NANKAL
+397 NAKKAL
-403 DILEK
+403 DLIEK
-408 LPNADGFIKQQS
+408 APDDTGFIKQQS
-420 YRLLGLGYEQVGEYR
+420 YRLLGLGYEQAGEYQL
-435 TSLQAFKKYIN
+435 SLQAYKKYTS

-477 SQTDKL
+477 GQADKL
-483 SLVEMEHRKFQKIS
+483 AQVEMEHRKFQKIS

-519 KQMAEIGKL
+519 RQTSQIDKL

-541 NLRMLNVKLSHSLK
+541 NLRMLNVKLSRSLK

-613 RVTKP
+613 RIQKP

-628 LLYIEPNADRNTS
+628 LLYIEPNADRDAS
-641 GEATFEKFQSW
+641 AEATFNKFQSW
-652 VDEFAQRHNVNR
+652 VDEFAAKHHVNR

-689 DLLLLATHVAREVSL
+689 DLLLLATHIAREVSL
-704 KDKQSHWVFLKAI
+704 KDKRSHWVFLKAI

-723 SFATD
+723 SFATGN
-728 DIRTACK
+728 IRTACQ

-743 KVHSSYKNEDDI
+743 KIHSSYKNEDDI

>member
-1 MFGDSS
+1 MFWDSS
-7 RLFIRLIGFLC
+7 RLFRLIGFLC

-37 AQQLAEFEPSQAKQA
+37 AQQLAEIEPSQAKQA

-81 SIRTPNSTI
+81 SIRTPSSTI

-100 FAMGD
+100 YAMGN
-105 IRGAI
+105 IRSAI
-110 ENLNE
+110 NNLDE
-115 AERLATEY
+115 AERLANEY
-123 QLPYMH
+123 QLPYMN

-137 QMLWLSSKDYA
+137 QMIWMYDKNYA
-148 TGEKNLDQIEQQIES
+148 AAEEKLDQIEKQIEEA
-163 YNTTLLRTDSIRY
+163 NPVLQRTDSVRY
-176 RLIMQRALLA
+176 RLVMQRALLA
-186 SHSGDMFNAERYY
+186 ANSGDSVNADRLY
-199 TEAKTILSNIR
+199 TKAKTMLEDNR
-210 SELTLIDYHTAVGEF
+210 SDLTLIDYHTAVGEF
-225 YLNCKKYNLALSE
+225 YLNDKKYNLALSE
-238 LLYAYWQSI
+238 LLYGYWQSI
-247 ESDNGGKLAKVNR
+247 ESDSGARLAKVNR

-265 FKERRVYDKAIEYLS
+265 FQERRVYDKAIEYLS
-280 QAADF
+280 QAADY
-285 YDTYPNSPIL
+285 YDSYPSSPIL
-295 AHVLEKMGDVYFYQG
+295 ADVLEQMGDIYFYQG
-310 KYNLALV
+310 KFNLALV
-317 HYFNVMDHPST
+317 HYFNVLDHDST
-328 DKDIGRSINL
+328 SKNINRIIKI
-338 RLSLAATYLQLYNYP
+338 RLSLAATYLQLYNYA
-353 LADQYLNRATELLE
+353 LAEQYLDRSTDLLE
-367 YTDFPDLKAKA
+367 YADLPQLEAKA
-378 ALLHS
+378 ALLQS

-390 DGKLVIE
+390 DSKNVIE
-397 NANKAL
+397 NAKRAL
-403 DILEK
+403 DLIEK
-408 LPNADGFIKQQS
+408 APDDTGFIKQQS
-420 YRLLGLGYEQVGEYR
+420 YRLLGLGYEQAGEYQL
-435 TSLQAFKKYIN
+435 SLQAYKKYAS

-467 EFAEQSIHYV
+467 EFAEQSIHHV
-477 SQTDKL
+477 GQAEKL
-483 SLVEMEHRKFQKIS
+483 AQVEMEHRKFQKIS

-505 VMFLFIMRRGVIMQ
+505 VMFLFIMRRGVINQ
-519 KQMAEIGKL
+519 RQTAEIEKL

-541 NLRMLNVKLSHSLK
+541 NLRMLNVKLSRSLK

-613 RVTKP
+613 RIQKP

-628 LLYIEPNADRNTS
+628 LLYIEPNADRDAS
-641 GEATFEKFQSW
+641 AEATFEKFQSW
-652 VDEFAQRHNVNR
+652 VDEFAAKHNVNR
-664 TIRMGISDYP
+664 IIRMGISDYP

-689 DLLLLATHVAREVSL
+689 DLLLLATHIAREVSL
-704 KDKQSHWVFLKAI
+704 KDKHSHWVFLKAI

-723 SFATD
+723 SFATG
-728 DIRTACK
+728 DIRTACQ

-743 KVHSSYKNEDDI
+743 KIHSSYKNEDDI

>member
-1 MFGDSS
+1 MFWDSS
-7 RLFIRLIGFLC
+7 RLFRLIGFLC

-37 AQQLAEFEPSQAKQA
+37 AQQLAEIDPVQAKQA

-66 ENGSPSAMSREETDR
+66 DNGSPSSMSREETDR
-81 SIRTPNSTI
+81 SIRTPSSTI

-100 FAMGD
+100 YTMGN
-105 IRGAI
+105 IRSAI
-110 ENLNE
+110 NNLDE
-115 AERLATEY
+115 AERLANEY
-123 QLPYMH
+123 QLPYMN

-137 QMLWLSSKDYA
+137 QMIWMYDKNYA
-148 TGEKNLDQIEQQIES
+148 AAEENLDQIEKQIEEA
-163 YNTTLLRTDSIRY
+163 NPVLQRTDSVRY
-176 RLIMQRALLA
+176 RLVMQRALLA
-186 SHSGDMFNAERYY
+186 ANSGDSVNADRLY
-199 TEAKTILSNIR
+199 TKAKTMLEDNR
-210 SELTLIDYHTAVGEF
+210 SDLTLIDYHTAVGEF
-225 YLNCKKYNLALSE
+225 YLNDKKYNLALSE
-238 LLYAYWQSI
+238 LLYGYWQSI
-247 ESDNGGKLAKVNR
+247 ESDSGARLAKVNR

-265 FKERRVYDKAIEYLS
+265 FQERRVYDKAIEYLS
-280 QAADF
+280 QAADY
-285 YDTYPNSPIL
+285 YDSYPSSPIL
-295 AHVLEKMGDVYFYQG
+295 ADVLEQMGDIYFYQG
-310 KYNLALV
+310 KFNLALV
-317 HYFNVMDHPST
+317 HYFNVLDHDST
-328 DKDIGRSINL
+328 SKNINRIIKI
-338 RLSLAATYLQLYNYP
+338 RLSLAATYLQLYNYA
-353 LADQYLNRATELLE
+353 LAEQYLDRSTDLLE
-367 YTDFPDLKAKA
+367 YADLPQLEAKA
-378 ALLHS
+378 ALLQS

-390 DGKLVIE
+390 DSKDVIE
-397 NANKAL
+397 NAKRAL
-403 DILEK
+403 DLIEK
-408 LPNADGFIKQQS
+408 APDDTGFIKQQS
-420 YRLLGLGYEQVGEYR
+420 YRLLGLGYEQAGEYQL
-435 TSLQAFKKYIN
+435 SLQAYKKYAS

-467 EFAEQSIHYV
+467 EFAEQSIHHV
-477 SQTDKL
+477 GQAEKL
-483 SLVEMEHRKFQKIS
+483 AQVEMEHRKFQKIS

-505 VMFLFIMRRGVIMQ
+505 VMFLFIMRRGVINQ
-519 KQMAEIGKL
+519 RQTAEIEKL

-541 NLRMLNVKLSHSLK
+541 NLRMLNVKLSRSLK

-613 RVTKP
+613 RIQKP

-628 LLYIEPNADRNTS
+628 LLYIEPNADRDAS
-641 GEATFEKFQSW
+641 AEATFEKFQSW
-652 VDEFAQRHNVNR
+652 VDEFAAKHNVNR
-664 TIRMGISDYP
+664 IIRMGISDYP

-689 DLLLLATHVAREVSL
+689 DLLLLATHIAREVSL
-704 KDKQSHWVFLKAI
+704 KDKHSHWVFLKAI

-723 SFATD
+723 SFATG
-728 DIRTACK
+728 DIRTACQ

-743 KVHSSYKNEDDI
+743 KIHSSYKNEDDI

>member
-1 MFGDSS
+1 MFWDSS
-7 RLFIRLIGFLC
+7 RLFRLIGFLC

-37 AQQLAEFEPSQAKQA
+37 AQQLAEIEPSQAKQA

-81 SIRTPNSTI
+81 SIRTPSSTI

-100 FAMGD
+100 YTMGN
-105 IRGAI
+105 IRSAI
-110 ENLNE
+110 NNLDE
-115 AERLATEY
+115 AERLAKEY
-123 QLPYMH
+123 QLPYMN

-137 QMLWLSSKDYA
+137 QMIWMYDKNYA
-148 TGEKNLDQIEQQIES
+148 AAEEKLDQIEKQIEDA
-163 YNTTLLRTDSIRY
+163 NPVLQRTDSVHY
-176 RLIMQRALLA
+176 RLVMQRALLA
-186 SHSGDMFNAERYY
+186 ANSGDSVNADRLYAQ
-199 TEAKTILSNIR
+199 AKTMLKDNR
-210 SELTLIDYHTAVGEF
+210 SDLILIDYHTAVGEF
-225 YLNCKKYNLALSE
+225 YLNDKKYNLALSE
-238 LLYAYWQSI
+238 LLYGYWQSI
-247 ESDNGGKLAKVNR
+247 ESDSGARLAKVNR

-265 FKERRVYDKAIEYLS
+265 FQERRVYDKAIEYLS

-285 YDTYPNSPIL
+285 YDSYPSSPIL
-295 AHVLEKMGDVYFYQG
+295 ADVLEQMGDIYFYQG
-310 KYNLALV
+310 KFNLALV
-317 HYFNVMDHPST
+317 HYFNVLDHDST
-328 DKDIGRSINL
+328 SKNINRIIKI
-338 RLSLAATYLQLYNYP
+338 RLSLAATYLQLYNYA
-353 LADQYLNRATELLE
+353 LAEQYLDRSMDLLA
-367 YTDFPDLKAKA
+367 YADLPQLEAKA
-378 ALLHS
+378 ALLQS

-390 DGKLVIE
+390 ESKNVIN
-397 NANKAL
+397 NAKKAL
-403 DILEK
+403 DLIEK
-408 LPNADGFIKQQS
+408 APDDTGFIKQQS
-420 YRLLGLGYEQVGEYR
+420 YRLLGLGYEQAGEYQL
-435 TSLQAFKKYIN
+435 SLQAYKKYTS

-477 SQTDKL
+477 GQADKL
-483 SLVEMEHRKFQKIS
+483 AQVEMEHLKFQKIS

-519 KQMAEIGKL
+519 RQTSQIDKL

-541 NLRMLNVKLSHSLK
+541 NLRMLNVKLSRSLK

-613 RVTKP
+613 RIQKP

-628 LLYIEPNADRNTS
+628 LLYIEPNADRDAS
-641 GEATFEKFQSW
+641 AEATFNKFQSW
-652 VDEFAQRHNVNR
+652 VDEFAAKHHVNR

-689 DLLLLATHVAREVSL
+689 DLLLLATHIAREVSL
-704 KDKQSHWVFLKAI
+704 KDKHSHWVFLKAI

-723 SFATD
+723 SFATGN
-728 DIRTACK
+728 IRTACQ

-743 KVHSSYKNEDDI
+743 KIHSSYKNEDDI

>member
-1 MFGDSS
+1 MFWDSS
-7 RLFIRLIGFLC
+7 RLFRLIGFLC

-37 AQQLAEFEPSQAKQA
+37 AQQLAEIEPSQAKQA

-81 SIRTPNSTI
+81 SIRTPSSTI

-100 FAMGD
+100 YAMGN
-105 IRGAI
+105 IRSAI
-110 ENLNE
+110 NNLDE
-115 AERLATEY
+115 AERLAKEY
-123 QLPYMH
+123 QLPYMN
-129 LDVQLMRN
+129 LDLQLMRN
-137 QMLWLSSKDYA
+137 QMIWMYDKNYA
-148 TGEKNLDQIEQQIES
+148 AAEEKLDQIEKQIEEA
-163 YNTTLLRTDSIRY
+163 NPALQRTDSVRY
-176 RLIMQRALLA
+176 RLVMQRALLA
-186 SHSGDMFNAERYY
+186 ANSGNSVNAERLYAK
-199 TEAKTILSNIR
+199 AKTMLEDNR
-210 SELTLIDYHTAVGEF
+210 SDLTLIDYHTAVGEF
-225 YLNCKKYNLALSE
+225 YLNNKKYNLALSE
-238 LLYAYWQSI
+238 LLYGYWQSI
-247 ESDNGGKLAKVNR
+247 ENDSGARLAKVNR

-265 FKERRVYDKAIEYLS
+265 FQERRVYDKAIEYLS

-285 YDTYPNSPIL
+285 YDSYPSSPIL
-295 AHVLEKMGDVYFYQG
+295 ADVLEQMGDIYFYQG
-310 KYNLALV
+310 KFNLALV
-317 HYFNVMDHPST
+317 HYFNVLDHDST
-328 DKDIGRSINL
+328 SKNINRIIKI
-338 RLSLAATYLQLYNYP
+338 RLSLAATYLQLYNYA
-353 LADQYLNRATELLE
+353 LAEQYLDRARDLLE
-367 YTDFPDLKAKA
+367 YADLPQLEAKA
-378 ALLHS
+378 ALLQS

-390 DGKLVIE
+390 DSKDVIV
-397 NANKAL
+397 NAKKAL
-403 DILEK
+403 DLIEK
-408 LPNADGFIKQQS
+408 APDETGFIKQQS
-420 YRLLGLGYEQVGEYR
+420 YRLLGLGYEQAGEYQL
-435 TSLQAFKKYIN
+435 SLQAYKKYAS

-477 SQTDKL
+477 GQAEKL
-483 SLVEMEHRKFQKIS
+483 IQVSMEHRKFQKIS
-497 FALFITVL
+497 FALFIIVL

-519 KQMAEIGKL
+519 RQATEIEKL
-528 RNDLFTHSRSRLR
+528 RDDLFTHSRSRLR
-541 NLRMLNVKLSHSLK
+541 NLRMLNVKLSRSLK

-613 RVTKP
+613 RIQKP

-628 LLYIEPNADRNTS
+628 LLYIEPNADRDAS
-641 GEATFEKFQSW
+641 AEETFNKFQTW
-652 VDEFAQRHNVNR
+652 VDEFAAKHDVNR
-664 TIRMGISDYP
+664 IIRMGISDYP

-689 DLLLLATHVAREVSL
+689 DLLLLATHIAREVSL
-704 KDKQSHWVFLKAI
+704 KDRHSHWVFLKAI

-723 SFATD
+723 SFATG
-728 DIRTACK
+728 DIRTACQ

-743 KVHSSYKNEDDI
+743 KIHSSYKNEDDI